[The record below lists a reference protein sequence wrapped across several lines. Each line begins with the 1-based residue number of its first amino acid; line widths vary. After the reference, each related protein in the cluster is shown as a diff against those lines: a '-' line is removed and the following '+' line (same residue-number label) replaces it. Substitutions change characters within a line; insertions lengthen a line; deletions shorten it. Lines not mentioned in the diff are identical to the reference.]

1 MRLTT
6 FCVLV
11 SILFFSC
18 RENQIQDNNFHL
30 LCSGE
35 TISGNKFQEG
45 NQYLFNA
52 KCRTDDYSRTGDY
65 GFKLN
70 KDQQFGPSL
79 RIDSIKQGDVIYAS
93 VYRKR
98 GSASAK
104 LVIASKDEA
113 QYESNHI
120 SLEEK
125 VEWKLVKS
133 SFVAQ
138 QDYDYVT
145 VYLWNP
151 LKEDAYLDDLSIDC
165 FRQNTKPEGVS
176 EKDVLRIEIPQ
187 SALDSIHEFRARAL
201 SQEVITSDLK
211 TYFKAAVT
219 IDGAQVP
226 VSLRLKGDWV
236 DHLEGEKWSFRI
248 KFKGSNAYHGMKK
261 FSIQDP
267 HTRSFM
273 MEWFGHKIFEKEDV
287 LTTRY
292 QFKVVYINGVNRG
305 VYALEEHF
313 DKRLLEYRKR
323 REGPIVK
330 FDENGVWQGYYD
342 QQKYQ
347 QGFKKFPY
355 LESAEI
361 LPFSKK
367 RTRKNPVL
375 RNQFILAQSH
385 MSRFRNLDTTFQEYL
400 DIDKMARFI
409 ALCDVMNATHGL
421 IWHNQRNYLNPV
433 NGLLE
438 PVAYDCFSG
447 QPSIHYELLGMATRW
462 REEDDFSSFDALF
475 LNQEFNKLYV
485 KYLKRFSSK
494 DYMEASFLDLEKEI
508 RYYEDLLKHE
518 YPLYSLNKDYFLL
531 NQYNVREKINI
542 YENQPKVNR
551 NISKKQRYINTAQ
564 NVVFDEVALK
574 VYTIEADSL
583 SGIFQFENYLLSP
596 IEIIG
601 YSTKSNKNMIF
612 PFEKEIELAAFVG
625 DADKKTQGFSFKPRR
640 VYYKIHFTGDSLHSV
655 KVSPFPPVVSKSIMN
670 FETSE
675 ISKAFYHDADE
686 VRFKANGIYNFN
698 KTVYIPS
705 NKKLVVEEGVKL
717 KLSNGARFVCYG
729 PVEMLGREDN
739 PIRIDG
745 IGVKGGGVVLFP
757 NRDSV
762 EMTHVICNNLTDA
775 NTNTWTL
782 TGGIT
787 IYEGQVS
794 LSNCSFT
801 NARSEDAL
809 NLIRCNFEIDG
820 ILIDKTYSDGFDA
833 DFCSGR
839 LKNSVFQSTGNDC
852 IDFSGSQIDIEAC
865 EIFDSGDKGI
875 SGGEHSI
882 LTVRNCCI
890 NGASIGVASK
900 DKSFVKVER
909 TTIES
914 CDFAFAAY
922 RKKAEFGPAKID
934 VASSTL
940 KNIQNTYL
948 IERDSEIKHLE
959 KINIGTKI
967 FNIDSMYQEFSKAG
981 V

>member
-1 MRLTT
+1 MLLNNFYGFTT
-6 FCVLV
+6 FCLLV
-11 SILFFSC
+11 TTLFVACVEDSSH
-18 RENQIQDNNFHL
+18 EINLHVT
-30 LCSGE
+30 CSGE
-35 TISGNKFQEG
+35 NISGNKFQEG
-45 NQYLFNA
+45 NQYLFNT
-52 KCRTDDYSRTGDY
+52 KCRTDLYSRTGSY

-70 KDQQFGPSL
+70 KSQQYGPSL

-93 VYRKR
+93 VFRKR

-104 LVIASKDEA
+104 LVIASKDEV

-125 VEWKLVKS
+125 VEWEIVKS

-219 IDGAQVP
+219 IDGAQLP

-248 KFKGSNAYHGMKK
+248 KFKGSNAYNGMKK

-273 MEWFGHKIFEKEDV
+273 MEWFGHKLFEKEDV

-375 RNQFILAQSH
+375 LNQFILAQSH

-421 IWHNQRNYLNPV
+421 IWHNQRN
-433 NGLLE
+433 
-438 PVAYDCFSG
+438 
-447 QPSIHYELLGMATRW
+447 T
-462 REEDDFSSFDALF
+462 
-475 LNQEFNKLYV
+475 NQ
-485 KYLKRFSSK
+485 
-494 DYMEASFLDLEKEI
+494 
-508 RYYEDLLKHE
+508 
-518 YPLYSLNKDYFLL
+518 
-531 NQYNVREKINI
+531 
-542 YENQPKVNR
+542 
-551 NISKKQRYINTAQ
+551 
-564 NVVFDEVALK
+564 
-574 VYTIEADSL
+574 
-583 SGIFQFENYLLSP
+583 
-596 IEIIG
+596 
-601 YSTKSNKNMIF
+601 
-612 PFEKEIELAAFVG
+612 
-625 DADKKTQGFSFKPRR
+625 
-640 VYYKIHFTGDSLHSV
+640 
-655 KVSPFPPVVSKSIMN
+655 
-670 FETSE
+670 
-675 ISKAFYHDADE
+675 
-686 VRFKANGIYNFN
+686 
-698 KTVYIPS
+698 
-705 NKKLVVEEGVKL
+705 
-717 KLSNGARFVCYG
+717 
-729 PVEMLGREDN
+729 
-739 PIRIDG
+739 
-745 IGVKGGGVVLFP
+745 
-757 NRDSV
+757 
-762 EMTHVICNNLTDA
+762 
-775 NTNTWTL
+775 
-782 TGGIT
+782 
-787 IYEGQVS
+787 
-794 LSNCSFT
+794 
-801 NARSEDAL
+801 
-809 NLIRCNFEIDG
+809 
-820 ILIDKTYSDGFDA
+820 
-833 DFCSGR
+833 
-839 LKNSVFQSTGNDC
+839 
-852 IDFSGSQIDIEAC
+852 
-865 EIFDSGDKGI
+865 
-875 SGGEHSI
+875 
-882 LTVRNCCI
+882 
-890 NGASIGVASK
+890 
-900 DKSFVKVER
+900 
-909 TTIES
+909 
-914 CDFAFAAY
+914 
-922 RKKAEFGPAKID
+922 
-934 VASSTL
+934 
-940 KNIQNTYL
+940 
-948 IERDSEIKHLE
+948 
-959 KINIGTKI
+959 
-967 FNIDSMYQEFSKAG
+967 
-981 V
+981 

>member
-1 MRLTT
+1 MKLTIAVY
-6 FCVLV
+6 FLLV
-11 SILFFSC
+11 I
-18 RENQIQDNNFHL
+18 
-30 LCSGE
+30 LCSCKTETKLDQHLHVECGGE
-35 TISGNKFQEG
+35 NISGNQFQEG
-45 NQYLFNA
+45 NQYLFNI
-52 KCRTDDYSRTGDY
+52 KCRTELYSRSGSY

-70 KDQQFGPSL
+70 DAQQFGPSL
-79 RIDSIKQGDVIYAS
+79 RIDSVKQGDVIYAS

-98 GSASAK
+98 GSASAQ
-104 LVIASKDEA
+104 LVIASKDEV

-125 VEWKLVKS
+125 VEWELVKS

-151 LKEDAYLDDLSIDC
+151 LKEVAYLDDLSIDC
-165 FRQNTKPEGVS
+165 FRQNKKPEDVA

-187 SALDSIHEFRARAL
+187 SALDSIIEFRDRAL
-201 SQEVITSDLK
+201 SREVITSDLK
-211 TYFKAAVT
+211 TYFKGSVT
-219 IDGAQVP
+219 VDGRKLP

-273 MEWFGHKIFEKEDV
+273 MEWFGHKLFEKEDI

-347 QGFKKFPY
+347 RGFKKFPY
-355 LESAEI
+355 LEAAEI

-367 RTRKNPVL
+367 RTRKNPIL
-375 RNQFILAQSH
+375 LNQFILAQSH

-400 DIDKMARFI
+400 DLDKMARFI

-438 PVAYDCFSG
+438 PIAYDCFSG
-447 QPSIHYELLGMATRW
+447 QPSIHYELLGMAPRW

-475 LNQEFNKLYV
+475 LNQEFNQLYI
-485 KYLKRFSSK
+485 KYLKRFSSEE
-494 DYMEASFLDLEKEI
+494 YMKASFLALEKEI
-508 RYYEDLLKHE
+508 RYYEALLKHE
-518 YPLYSLNKDYFLL
+518 YPLYFLDKDYFLL
-531 NQYNVREKINI
+531 NQYNVKEKVKK
-542 YENQPKVNR
+542 YVNQPKINR
-551 NISKKQRYINTAQ
+551 KISKKERYVGTSQ

-574 VYTIEADSL
+574 VYTIESDSL
-583 SGIFQFENYLLSP
+583 SGTFQFENYLLSP

-601 YSTKSNKNMIF
+601 YSTKANKNLIF
-612 PFEKEIELAAFVG
+612 PFVQKIELDAFLD
-625 DADKKTQGFSFKPRR
+625 DAYKKTQGFSFKPRR
-640 VYYKIHFTGDSLHSV
+640 VYYKTRFTGDSLHST
-655 KVSPFPPVVSKSIMN
+655 KVSPFPPVEYKSIMDFASSQFVSN
-670 FETSE
+670 N
-675 ISKAFYHDADE
+675 DE
-686 VRFKANGIYNFN
+686 VRFNANEIYNFN
-698 KTVYIPS
+698 ETLYIPM
-705 NKKLVVEEGVKL
+705 NKKLVIEEGVRIG
-717 KLSNGARFVCYG
+717 LSNGARFVCYG
-729 PVEMLGREDN
+729 PVEMIGVEEN
-739 PIRIDG
+739 PIRIEG
-745 IGVKGGGVVLFP
+745 IGASGGGLVLFP

-762 EMTHVICNNLTDA
+762 EMNHVICNNLTDA
-775 NTNTWTL
+775 NTKTWIL
-782 TGGIT
+782 TGGVT
-787 IYEGQVS
+787 IYEGEVS
-794 LSNCSFT
+794 LRNCSFI

-820 ILIDKTYSDGFDA
+820 ILIDKTFSDGFDA
-833 DFCSGR
+833 DFCTGK
-839 LKNSVFQSTGNDC
+839 LKNSIFRATGNDC
-852 IDFSGSQIDIEAC
+852 IDFSGSEIDIEAC

-875 SGGEHSI
+875 SGGESSI
-882 LTVRNCCI
+882 LKVRNCSI
-890 NGASIGVASK
+890 NNAYIGVAAK
-900 DKSFVKVER
+900 DKSFIMLEQ
-909 TTIES
+909 TNLEN

-934 VASSTL
+934 VESSSL

-948 IERDSEIKHLE
+948 LERGSEIKHLG
-959 KINIGTKI
+959 KINNGTEM
-967 FNIDSMYQEFSKAG
+967 FNIDSMYQEFNKVG
-981 V
+981 L

>member
-1 MRLTT
+1 MKLTIAVY
-6 FCVLV
+6 FLLV
-11 SILFFSC
+11 I
-18 RENQIQDNNFHL
+18 
-30 LCSGE
+30 LCSCKTETKLDQHLHVECGGE
-35 TISGNKFQEG
+35 NISGNQFQEG
-45 NQYLFNA
+45 NQYLFNI
-52 KCRTDDYSRTGDY
+52 KSRTELYSRSGSY

-70 KDQQFGPSL
+70 DAQQFGPSL
-79 RIDSIKQGDVIYAS
+79 RIDSVKQGDVIYAS

-98 GSASAK
+98 GSASAQ
-104 LVIASKDEA
+104 LVIASKDEV

-125 VEWKLVKS
+125 VEWELVKS

-151 LKEDAYLDDLSIDC
+151 LKEVAYLDDLSIDC
-165 FRQNTKPEGVS
+165 FRQNKKPEDVA

-187 SALDSIHEFRARAL
+187 SALDSIIEFRDRAL
-201 SQEVITSDLK
+201 SREVITSDLK
-211 TYFKAAVT
+211 TYFKGSVT
-219 IDGAQVP
+219 VDGRKLP

-273 MEWFGHKIFEKEDV
+273 MEWFGHKLFEKEDI

-347 QGFKKFPY
+347 RGFKKFPY
-355 LESAEI
+355 LEAAEI

-367 RTRKNPVL
+367 RTRKNPIL
-375 RNQFILAQSH
+375 LNQFILAQSH

-400 DIDKMARFI
+400 DLDKMARFI

-438 PVAYDCFSG
+438 PIAYDCFSG
-447 QPSIHYELLGMATRW
+447 QPSIHYELLGMAPRW
-462 REEDDFSSFDALF
+462 REENDFSSFDALF
-475 LNQEFNKLYV
+475 LNQEFNQLYI
-485 KYLKRFSSK
+485 KYLKRFSSEE
-494 DYMEASFLDLEKEI
+494 YMKASFLALENEI
-508 RYYEDLLKHE
+508 RYYESLLKHE
-518 YPLYSLNKDYFLL
+518 YPLYFLDKDYFLL
-531 NQYNVREKINI
+531 NQYNVKEKVKK
-542 YENQPKVNR
+542 YENQPKINR
-551 NISKKQRYINTAQ
+551 NISKKERYVGTSQ

-574 VYTIEADSL
+574 VYTIESDSL
-583 SGIFQFENYLLSP
+583 SGTFQFENYLLSP

-601 YSTKSNKNMIF
+601 YSTKANKNLIF
-612 PFEKEIELAAFVG
+612 PFVQKIELDAFLD
-625 DADKKTQGFSFKPRR
+625 DAYKKTQGFSLKPRR
-640 VYYKIHFTGDSLHSV
+640 VYYKTRFTGDSLHST
-655 KVSPFPPVVSKSIMN
+655 KVSPFPPVEYKSIMDFASSQFVSN
-670 FETSE
+670 N
-675 ISKAFYHDADE
+675 DE
-686 VRFKANGIYNFN
+686 VRFNANEIYNFN
-698 KTVYIPS
+698 ETLYIPM
-705 NKKLVVEEGVKL
+705 NKKLVIEEGVRIG
-717 KLSNGARFVCYG
+717 LSNGARFVCYG
-729 PVEMLGREDN
+729 PVEMIGVQEN
-739 PIRIDG
+739 PIRIEG
-745 IGVKGGGVVLFP
+745 IGASGGGLVLFP

-762 EMTHVICNNLTDA
+762 EMNHVICTNLTDA
-775 NTNTWTL
+775 NTKTWTL
-782 TGGIT
+782 TGGVT
-787 IYEGQVS
+787 IYEGEVS
-794 LSNCSFT
+794 LRNCSFI

-820 ILIDKTYSDGFDA
+820 ILIDKTFSDGFDA
-833 DFCSGR
+833 DFCTGK
-839 LKNSVFQSTGNDC
+839 LKNSIFRATGNDC
-852 IDFSGSQIDIEAC
+852 IDFSGSEIDIEAC
-865 EIFDSGDKGI
+865 EIVDSGDKGI
-875 SGGEHSI
+875 SGGESSI
-882 LTVRNCCI
+882 LKVRNCSI
-890 NGASIGVASK
+890 NNAYIGVAAK
-900 DKSFVKVER
+900 DKSFIMLEQ
-909 TTIES
+909 TNLEN

-934 VASSTL
+934 VESSSL

-948 IERDSEIKHLE
+948 LERGSEIKHLG
-959 KINIGTKI
+959 KINNGTEM
-967 FNIDSMYQEFSKAG
+967 FNIDSMYQEFNKVG
-981 V
+981 L

>member
-1 MRLTT
+1 MKLTIAVY
-6 FCVLV
+6 FLLV
-11 SILFFSC
+11 I
-18 RENQIQDNNFHL
+18 
-30 LCSGE
+30 LCSCKTETKLDQHLHVECGGE
-35 TISGNKFQEG
+35 NISGNQFQEG
-45 NQYLFNA
+45 NQYLFNI
-52 KCRTDDYSRTGDY
+52 KCRTELYSRSGSY

-70 KDQQFGPSL
+70 DAQQFGPSL
-79 RIDSIKQGDVIYAS
+79 RIDSVKQGDVIYAS

-98 GSASAK
+98 GSASAQ
-104 LVIASKDEA
+104 LVIASKDEV

-125 VEWKLVKS
+125 VEWELVKS

-151 LKEDAYLDDLSIDC
+151 LKEVAYLDDLSIDC
-165 FRQNTKPEGVS
+165 FRQNKKPEDVA

-187 SALDSIHEFRARAL
+187 SALDSIIEFRDRAL
-201 SQEVITSDLK
+201 SREVITSDLK
-211 TYFKAAVT
+211 TYFKGSVT
-219 IDGAQVP
+219 VDGRKLP

-273 MEWFGHKIFEKEDV
+273 MEWFGHKLFEKEDI

-347 QGFKKFPY
+347 RGFKKFPY
-355 LESAEI
+355 LEAAEI

-367 RTRKNPVL
+367 RTRKNPIL
-375 RNQFILAQSH
+375 LNQFILAQSH

-400 DIDKMARFI
+400 DLDKMARFI

-438 PVAYDCFSG
+438 PIAYDCFSG
-447 QPSIHYELLGMATRW
+447 QPSIHYELLGMAPRW

-475 LNQEFNKLYV
+475 LNQEFNQLYI
-485 KYLKRFSSK
+485 KYLKRFSSEE
-494 DYMEASFLDLEKEI
+494 YMKASFLALENEI
-508 RYYEDLLKHE
+508 RYYEALLKHE
-518 YPLYSLNKDYFLL
+518 YPLYFLDKDYFLL
-531 NQYNVREKINI
+531 NQYNVKEKVKK
-542 YENQPKVNR
+542 YVNQPKINR
-551 NISKKQRYINTAQ
+551 KISKKERYVGTSQ

-574 VYTIEADSL
+574 VYTIESDSL
-583 SGIFQFENYLLSP
+583 SGTFQFENYLLSP

-601 YSTKSNKNMIF
+601 YSTKANKNLIF
-612 PFEKEIELAAFVG
+612 PFVQKIELDAFLD
-625 DADKKTQGFSFKPRR
+625 DAYKKTQGFSFKPRR
-640 VYYKIHFTGDSLHSV
+640 VYYKTRFTGDSLHST
-655 KVSPFPPVVSKSIMN
+655 KVSPFPPVEYKSIMDFASSQFVSN
-670 FETSE
+670 N
-675 ISKAFYHDADE
+675 DE
-686 VRFKANGIYNFN
+686 VRFNANEIYNFN
-698 KTVYIPS
+698 ETLYIPM
-705 NKKLVVEEGVKL
+705 NKKLVIEEGVRIG
-717 KLSNGARFVCYG
+717 LSNGARFVCYG
-729 PVEMLGREDN
+729 PVEMIGVEEN
-739 PIRIDG
+739 PIRIEG
-745 IGVKGGGVVLFP
+745 IGASGGGLVLFP

-762 EMTHVICNNLTDA
+762 EMNHVICTNLTDA
-775 NTNTWTL
+775 NTKTWIL
-782 TGGIT
+782 TGGVT
-787 IYEGQVS
+787 IYEGEVS
-794 LSNCSFT
+794 LRNCSFI

-820 ILIDKTYSDGFDA
+820 ILIDKTFSDGFDA
-833 DFCSGR
+833 DFCTGK
-839 LKNSVFQSTGNDC
+839 LKNSIFRATGNDC
-852 IDFSGSQIDIEAC
+852 IDFSGSEIDIEAC
-865 EIFDSGDKGI
+865 EIVDSGDKGI
-875 SGGEHSI
+875 SGGESSI
-882 LTVRNCCI
+882 LKVRNCSI
-890 NGASIGVASK
+890 NNAYIGVAAK
-900 DKSFVKVER
+900 DKSFIMLEQ
-909 TTIES
+909 TNLEN

-934 VASSTL
+934 VESSSL

-948 IERDSEIKHLE
+948 LERGSEIKHLG
-959 KINIGTKI
+959 KINNGTEM
-967 FNIDSMYQEFSKAG
+967 FNIDSMYQEFNKVG
-981 V
+981 L

>member
-1 MRLTT
+1 MKLTIAVY
-6 FCVLV
+6 FLLV
-11 SILFFSC
+11 I
-18 RENQIQDNNFHL
+18 
-30 LCSGE
+30 LCSCKTETKLDQHLHVECGGE
-35 TISGNKFQEG
+35 NISGNQFQEG
-45 NQYLFNA
+45 NQYLFNI
-52 KCRTDDYSRTGDY
+52 KCRTELYSRSGSY

-70 KDQQFGPSL
+70 DAQQFGPSL
-79 RIDSIKQGDVIYAS
+79 RIDSVKQGDVIYAS

-98 GSASAK
+98 GSASAQ
-104 LVIASKDEA
+104 LVIASKDEV

-125 VEWKLVKS
+125 VEWELVKS

-151 LKEDAYLDDLSIDC
+151 LKEVAYLDDLSIDC
-165 FRQNTKPEGVS
+165 FRQNKKPEDVA

-187 SALDSIHEFRARAL
+187 SALDSIIEFRDRAL
-201 SQEVITSDLK
+201 SREVITSDLK
-211 TYFKAAVT
+211 TYFKGSVT
-219 IDGAQVP
+219 VDGRKLP

-273 MEWFGHKIFEKEDV
+273 MEWFGHKLFEKEDI

-347 QGFKKFPY
+347 RGFKKFPY
-355 LESAEI
+355 LEAAEI

-367 RTRKNPVL
+367 RTRKNPIL
-375 RNQFILAQSH
+375 LNQFILAQSH

-400 DIDKMARFI
+400 DLDKMARFI

-438 PVAYDCFSG
+438 PIAYDCFSG
-447 QPSIHYELLGMATRW
+447 QPSIHYELLGMAPRW

-475 LNQEFNKLYV
+475 LNQEFNQLYI
-485 KYLKRFSSK
+485 KYLKRFSSEE
-494 DYMEASFLDLEKEI
+494 YMKASFLALENEI
-508 RYYEDLLKHE
+508 RYYEALLKHE
-518 YPLYSLNKDYFLL
+518 YPLYFLDKDYFLL
-531 NQYNVREKINI
+531 NQYNVKEKVKK
-542 YENQPKVNR
+542 YVNQPKINR
-551 NISKKQRYINTAQ
+551 KISKKERYVGTSQ

-574 VYTIEADSL
+574 VYTIESDSL
-583 SGIFQFENYLLSP
+583 SGTFQFENYLLSP

-601 YSTKSNKNMIF
+601 YSTKANKNLIF
-612 PFEKEIELAAFVG
+612 PFVQKIELDAFLD
-625 DADKKTQGFSFKPRR
+625 DAYKKTQGFSFKPRR
-640 VYYKIHFTGDSLHSV
+640 VYYKTRFTGDSLHST
-655 KVSPFPPVVSKSIMN
+655 KVSPFPPVEYKSIMDFASSQFVSN
-670 FETSE
+670 N
-675 ISKAFYHDADE
+675 DE
-686 VRFKANGIYNFN
+686 VRFNANEIYNFN
-698 KTVYIPS
+698 ETLYIPM
-705 NKKLVVEEGVKL
+705 NKKLVIEEGVRIG
-717 KLSNGARFVCYG
+717 LSNGARFVCYG
-729 PVEMLGREDN
+729 PVEMIGVQEN
-739 PIRIDG
+739 PIRIEG
-745 IGVKGGGVVLFP
+745 IGASGGGLVLFP

-762 EMTHVICNNLTDA
+762 EMNHVICTNLTDA
-775 NTNTWTL
+775 NTKTWTL
-782 TGGIT
+782 TGGVT
-787 IYEGQVS
+787 IYEGEVS
-794 LSNCSFT
+794 LRNCSFI

-820 ILIDKTYSDGFDA
+820 ILIDKTFSDGFDA
-833 DFCSGR
+833 DFCTGK
-839 LKNSVFQSTGNDC
+839 LKNSIFRATGNDC
-852 IDFSGSQIDIEAC
+852 IDFSGSEIDIEAC

-875 SGGEHSI
+875 SGGESSI
-882 LTVRNCCI
+882 LKVRNCSI
-890 NGASIGVASK
+890 NNAYIGVAAK
-900 DKSFVKVER
+900 DKSFIMLEQ
-909 TTIES
+909 TNLEN

-934 VASSTL
+934 VESSSL

-948 IERDSEIKHLE
+948 LERGSEIKHLG
-959 KINIGTKI
+959 KINNGTEM
-967 FNIDSMYQEFSKAG
+967 FNIDSMYQEFNKVG
-981 V
+981 L

>member
-1 MRLTT
+1 MKLTIAVY
-6 FCVLV
+6 FLLV
-11 SILFFSC
+11 I
-18 RENQIQDNNFHL
+18 
-30 LCSGE
+30 LCSCKTETKLDQHLHVECGGE
-35 TISGNKFQEG
+35 NISGNQFQEG
-45 NQYLFNA
+45 NQYLFNI
-52 KCRTDDYSRTGDY
+52 KCRTELYSRSGSY

-70 KDQQFGPSL
+70 DAQQFGPSL
-79 RIDSIKQGDVIYAS
+79 RIDSVKQGDVIYAS

-98 GSASAK
+98 GSASAQ
-104 LVIASKDEA
+104 LVIASKDEV

-125 VEWKLVKS
+125 VEWELVKS

-151 LKEDAYLDDLSIDC
+151 LKEVAYLDDLSIDC
-165 FRQNTKPEGVS
+165 FRQNKKPEDVA

-187 SALDSIHEFRARAL
+187 SALDSIIEFRDRAL
-201 SQEVITSDLK
+201 SREVITSDLK
-211 TYFKAAVT
+211 TYFKGSVT
-219 IDGAQVP
+219 VDGRKLP

-273 MEWFGHKIFEKEDV
+273 MEWFGHKLFEKEDI

-347 QGFKKFPY
+347 RGFKKFPY
-355 LESAEI
+355 LEAAEI

-367 RTRKNPVL
+367 RTRKNPIL
-375 RNQFILAQSH
+375 LNQFILAQSH

-400 DIDKMARFI
+400 DLDKMARFI

-438 PVAYDCFSG
+438 PIAYDCFSG
-447 QPSIHYELLGMATRW
+447 QPSIHYELLGMAPRW
-462 REEDDFSSFDALF
+462 REENDFSSFDALF
-475 LNQEFNKLYV
+475 LNQEFNQLYI
-485 KYLKRFSSK
+485 KYLKRFSSEE
-494 DYMEASFLDLEKEI
+494 YMKASFLALENEI
-508 RYYEDLLKHE
+508 RYYESLLKHE
-518 YPLYSLNKDYFLL
+518 YPLYFLDKDYFLL
-531 NQYNVREKINI
+531 NQYNVKEKVKK
-542 YENQPKVNR
+542 YENQPKINR
-551 NISKKQRYINTAQ
+551 NISKKERYVGTSQ

-574 VYTIEADSL
+574 VYTIESDSL
-583 SGIFQFENYLLSP
+583 SGTFQFENYLLSP

-601 YSTKSNKNMIF
+601 YSTKANKNLIF
-612 PFEKEIELAAFVG
+612 PFVQKIELDAFLD
-625 DADKKTQGFSFKPRR
+625 DAYKKTQGFSFKPRR
-640 VYYKIHFTGDSLHSV
+640 VYFKTRFTGDSLHST
-655 KVSPFPPVVSKSIMN
+655 KVSPFPPVEYKSIMDFASSQFVSN
-670 FETSE
+670 N
-675 ISKAFYHDADE
+675 DE
-686 VRFKANGIYNFN
+686 VRFNANEIYNFN
-698 KTVYIPS
+698 ETLYIPM
-705 NKKLVVEEGVKL
+705 NKKLVIEEGVRIG
-717 KLSNGARFVCYG
+717 LSNGARFVCYG
-729 PVEMLGREDN
+729 PVEMIGVQEN
-739 PIRIDG
+739 PIRIEG
-745 IGVKGGGVVLFP
+745 IGASGGGLVLFP

-762 EMTHVICNNLTDA
+762 EMNHVICTNLTDA
-775 NTNTWTL
+775 NTKTWTL
-782 TGGIT
+782 TGGVT
-787 IYEGQVS
+787 IYEGEVS
-794 LSNCSFT
+794 LRNCSFI

-820 ILIDKTYSDGFDA
+820 ILIDKTFSDGFDA
-833 DFCSGR
+833 DFCTGK
-839 LKNSVFQSTGNDC
+839 LKNSIFRATGNDC
-852 IDFSGSQIDIEAC
+852 IDFSGSEIDIEAC
-865 EIFDSGDKGI
+865 EIVDSGDKGI
-875 SGGEHSI
+875 SGGESSI
-882 LTVRNCCI
+882 LKVRNCSI
-890 NGASIGVASK
+890 NNAYIGVAAK
-900 DKSFVKVER
+900 DKSFIMLEQ
-909 TTIES
+909 TNLEN

-934 VASSTL
+934 VESSSL

-948 IERDSEIKHLE
+948 LERGSEIKHLG
-959 KINIGTKI
+959 KINNGTEM
-967 FNIDSMYQEFSKAG
+967 FNIDSMYQEFNKVG
-981 V
+981 L

>member
-1 MRLTT
+1 MKLTIAVY
-6 FCVLV
+6 FLLV
-11 SILFFSC
+11 I
-18 RENQIQDNNFHL
+18 
-30 LCSGE
+30 LCSCKTETKLDQHLHVECGGE
-35 TISGNKFQEG
+35 NISGNQFQEG
-45 NQYLFNA
+45 NQYLFNI
-52 KCRTDDYSRTGDY
+52 KCRTELYSRSGSY

-70 KDQQFGPSL
+70 DAQQFGPSL
-79 RIDSIKQGDVIYAS
+79 RIDSVKQGDVIYAS

-98 GSASAK
+98 GSASAQ
-104 LVIASKDEA
+104 LVIASKDEV

-125 VEWKLVKS
+125 VEWELVKS

-151 LKEDAYLDDLSIDC
+151 LKEVAYLDDLSIDC
-165 FRQNTKPEGVS
+165 FRQNKKPEDVA

-187 SALDSIHEFRARAL
+187 SALDSIIEFRDRAL
-201 SQEVITSDLK
+201 SREVITSDLK
-211 TYFKAAVT
+211 TYFKGSVT
-219 IDGAQVP
+219 VDGRKLP

-273 MEWFGHKIFEKEDV
+273 MEWFGHKLFEKEDI

-347 QGFKKFPY
+347 RGFKKFPY
-355 LESAEI
+355 LEAAEI

-367 RTRKNPVL
+367 RTRKNPIL
-375 RNQFILAQSH
+375 LNQFILAQSH

-400 DIDKMARFI
+400 DLDKMARFI

-438 PVAYDCFSG
+438 PIAYDCFSG
-447 QPSIHYELLGMATRW
+447 QPSIHYELLGMAPRW

-475 LNQEFNKLYV
+475 LNQEFNQLYI
-485 KYLKRFSSK
+485 KYLKRFSSEE
-494 DYMEASFLDLEKEI
+494 YMKASFLALENEI
-508 RYYEDLLKHE
+508 RYYEALLKHE
-518 YPLYSLNKDYFLL
+518 YPLYFLDKDYFLL
-531 NQYNVREKINI
+531 NQYNVKEKVKK
-542 YENQPKVNR
+542 YENQPKINR
-551 NISKKQRYINTAQ
+551 NISKKERYVGTSQ

-574 VYTIEADSL
+574 VYTIESDSL
-583 SGIFQFENYLLSP
+583 SGTFQFENYLLSP

-601 YSTKSNKNMIF
+601 YSTKANKNLIF
-612 PFEKEIELAAFVG
+612 PFVQKIELDAFLD
-625 DADKKTQGFSFKPRR
+625 DAYKKTQGFSFKPRR
-640 VYYKIHFTGDSLHSV
+640 VYYKTRFTGDSLHST
-655 KVSPFPPVVSKSIMN
+655 KVSPFPPVEYKSIMDFASSQFVSN
-670 FETSE
+670 N
-675 ISKAFYHDADE
+675 DE
-686 VRFKANGIYNFN
+686 VRFNANEIYNFN
-698 KTVYIPS
+698 ETLYIPM
-705 NKKLVVEEGVKL
+705 NKKLVIEEGVRIG
-717 KLSNGARFVCYG
+717 LSNGARFVCYG
-729 PVEMLGREDN
+729 PVEMIGVEEN
-739 PIRIDG
+739 PIRIEG
-745 IGVKGGGVVLFP
+745 IGASGGGLVLFP

-762 EMTHVICNNLTDA
+762 EMNHVICTNLTDA
-775 NTNTWTL
+775 NTKTWTL
-782 TGGIT
+782 TGGVT
-787 IYEGQVS
+787 IYEGEVS
-794 LSNCSFT
+794 LRNCSFI

-820 ILIDKTYSDGFDA
+820 ILIDKTFSDGFDA
-833 DFCSGR
+833 DFCTGK
-839 LKNSVFQSTGNDC
+839 LKNSIFRATGNDC
-852 IDFSGSQIDIEAC
+852 IDFSGSEIDIEAC
-865 EIFDSGDKGI
+865 EIVDSGDKGI
-875 SGGEHSI
+875 SGGESSI
-882 LTVRNCCI
+882 LKVRNCSI
-890 NGASIGVASK
+890 NNAYIGVAAK
-900 DKSFVKVER
+900 DKSFIMLEQ
-909 TTIES
+909 TNLEN

-934 VASSTL
+934 VESSSL

-948 IERDSEIKHLE
+948 LERGSEIKHLG
-959 KINIGTKI
+959 KINNGTEM
-967 FNIDSMYQEFSKAG
+967 FNIDSMYQEFNKVG
-981 V
+981 L

>member
-1 MRLTT
+1 MKLTIAVY
-6 FCVLV
+6 FLLV
-11 SILFFSC
+11 I
-18 RENQIQDNNFHL
+18 
-30 LCSGE
+30 LCSCKTETKLDQHLHVECGGE
-35 TISGNKFQEG
+35 NISGNQFQEG
-45 NQYLFNA
+45 NQYLFNI
-52 KCRTDDYSRTGDY
+52 KCRTELYSRSGSY

-70 KDQQFGPSL
+70 DAQQFGPSL
-79 RIDSIKQGDVIYAS
+79 RIDSVKQGDVIYAS

-98 GSASAK
+98 GSASAQ
-104 LVIASKDEA
+104 LVIASKDEV

-125 VEWKLVKS
+125 VEWELVKS

-151 LKEDAYLDDLSIDC
+151 LKEVAYLDDLSIDC
-165 FRQNTKPEGVS
+165 FRQNKKPEDVA

-187 SALDSIHEFRARAL
+187 SALDSIIEFRDRAL
-201 SQEVITSDLK
+201 SREVITSDLK
-211 TYFKAAVT
+211 TYFKGSVT
-219 IDGAQVP
+219 VDGRKLP

-273 MEWFGHKIFEKEDV
+273 MEWFGHKLFEKEDI

-347 QGFKKFPY
+347 RGFKKFPY
-355 LESAEI
+355 LEAAEI

-367 RTRKNPVL
+367 RTRKNPIL
-375 RNQFILAQSH
+375 LNQFILAQSH

-400 DIDKMARFI
+400 DLDKMARFI

-438 PVAYDCFSG
+438 PIAYDCFSG
-447 QPSIHYELLGMATRW
+447 QPSIHYELLGMAPRW

-475 LNQEFNKLYV
+475 LNQEFNQLYI
-485 KYLKRFSSK
+485 KYLKRFSSEE
-494 DYMEASFLDLEKEI
+494 YMKASFLALENEI
-508 RYYEDLLKHE
+508 RYYEALLKHE
-518 YPLYSLNKDYFLL
+518 YPLYFLDKDYFLL
-531 NQYNVREKINI
+531 NQYNVKEKVKK
-542 YENQPKVNR
+542 YVNQPKINR
-551 NISKKQRYINTAQ
+551 KISKKERYVGTSQ

-574 VYTIEADSL
+574 VYTIESDSL
-583 SGIFQFENYLLSP
+583 SGTFQFENYLLSP

-601 YSTKSNKNMIF
+601 YSTKANKNLIF
-612 PFEKEIELAAFVG
+612 PFVQKIELDAFLD
-625 DADKKTQGFSFKPRR
+625 DAYKKTQGFSFKPRR
-640 VYYKIHFTGDSLHSV
+640 VYYKTRFTGDSLHST
-655 KVSPFPPVVSKSIMN
+655 KVSPFPPVEYKSIMDFASSQFVSN
-670 FETSE
+670 N
-675 ISKAFYHDADE
+675 DE
-686 VRFKANGIYNFN
+686 VRFNANEIYNFN
-698 KTVYIPS
+698 ETLYIPM
-705 NKKLVVEEGVKL
+705 NKKLVIEEGVRIG
-717 KLSNGARFVCYG
+717 LSNGARFVCYG
-729 PVEMLGREDN
+729 PVEMIGVEEN
-739 PIRIDG
+739 PIRIEG
-745 IGVKGGGVVLFP
+745 IGASGGGLVLFP

-762 EMTHVICNNLTDA
+762 EMNHVICTNLTDA
-775 NTNTWTL
+775 NTKTWTL
-782 TGGIT
+782 TGGVT
-787 IYEGQVS
+787 IYEGEVS
-794 LSNCSFT
+794 LRNCSFI

-820 ILIDKTYSDGFDA
+820 ILIDKTFSDGFDA
-833 DFCSGR
+833 DFCTGK
-839 LKNSVFQSTGNDC
+839 LKNSIFRATGNDC
-852 IDFSGSQIDIEAC
+852 IDFSGSEIDIEAC

-875 SGGEHSI
+875 SGGESSI
-882 LTVRNCCI
+882 LKVRNCSI
-890 NGASIGVASK
+890 NNAYIGVAAK
-900 DKSFVKVER
+900 DRSFIMLEQ
-909 TTIES
+909 TNLEN

-934 VASSTL
+934 VESSSL

-948 IERDSEIKHLE
+948 LERGSEIKHLG
-959 KINIGTKI
+959 KINNGTEM
-967 FNIDSMYQEFSKAG
+967 FNIDSMYQEFNKVG
-981 V
+981 I

>member
-1 MRLTT
+1 MKLTIAVY
-6 FCVLV
+6 FLLV
-11 SILFFSC
+11 I
-18 RENQIQDNNFHL
+18 
-30 LCSGE
+30 LCSCKTETKLDQHLHVECGGE
-35 TISGNKFQEG
+35 NISGNQFQEG
-45 NQYLFNA
+45 NQYLFNI
-52 KCRTDDYSRTGDY
+52 KCRTELYSRSGSY

-70 KDQQFGPSL
+70 DAQQFGPSL
-79 RIDSIKQGDVIYAS
+79 RIDSVKQGDVIYAS

-98 GSASAK
+98 GSASAQ
-104 LVIASKDEA
+104 LVIASKDEV

-125 VEWKLVKS
+125 VEWELVKS

-151 LKEDAYLDDLSIDC
+151 LKEVAYLDDLSIDC
-165 FRQNTKPEGVS
+165 FRQNKKPEDVA

-187 SALDSIHEFRARAL
+187 SALDSIIEFRDRAL
-201 SQEVITSDLK
+201 SREVITSDLK
-211 TYFKAAVT
+211 TYFKGSVT
-219 IDGAQVP
+219 VDGRKLP

-273 MEWFGHKIFEKEDV
+273 MEWFGHKLFEKEDI

-347 QGFKKFPY
+347 RGFKKFPY
-355 LESAEI
+355 LEAAEI

-367 RTRKNPVL
+367 RTRKNPIL
-375 RNQFILAQSH
+375 LNQFILAQSH

-400 DIDKMARFI
+400 DLDKMARFI

-438 PVAYDCFSG
+438 PIAYDCFSG
-447 QPSIHYELLGMATRW
+447 QPSIHYELLGMAPRW

-475 LNQEFNKLYV
+475 LNQEFNQLYI
-485 KYLKRFSSK
+485 KYLKRFSSEE
-494 DYMEASFLDLEKEI
+494 YMKASFLALENEI
-508 RYYEDLLKHE
+508 RYYESLLKHE
-518 YPLYSLNKDYFLL
+518 YPLYFLDKDYFLL
-531 NQYNVREKINI
+531 NQYNVKEKVKK
-542 YENQPKVNR
+542 YVNQPKINR
-551 NISKKQRYINTAQ
+551 KISKKERYVGTSQ

-574 VYTIEADSL
+574 VYTIESDSL
-583 SGIFQFENYLLSP
+583 SGTFQFENYLLSP

-601 YSTKSNKNMIF
+601 YSTKANKNLIF
-612 PFEKEIELAAFVG
+612 PFVQKIELDAFLD
-625 DADKKTQGFSFKPRR
+625 DAYKKTQGFSFKPRR
-640 VYYKIHFTGDSLHSV
+640 VYFKTRFTGDSLHST
-655 KVSPFPPVVSKSIMN
+655 KVSPFPPVEYKSIMDFASSQFVSN
-670 FETSE
+670 N
-675 ISKAFYHDADE
+675 DE
-686 VRFKANGIYNFN
+686 VRFNANEIYNFN
-698 KTVYIPS
+698 ETLYIPM
-705 NKKLVVEEGVKL
+705 NKKLVIEEGVRIG
-717 KLSNGARFVCYG
+717 LSNGARFVCYG
-729 PVEMLGREDN
+729 PVEMIGVQEN
-739 PIRIDG
+739 PIRIEG
-745 IGVKGGGVVLFP
+745 IGASGGGLVLFP

-762 EMTHVICNNLTDA
+762 EMNHVICTNLTDA
-775 NTNTWTL
+775 NTKTWTL
-782 TGGIT
+782 TGGVT
-787 IYEGQVS
+787 IYEGEVS
-794 LSNCSFT
+794 LRNCSFI

-820 ILIDKTYSDGFDA
+820 ILIDKTFSDGFDA
-833 DFCSGR
+833 DFCTGK
-839 LKNSVFQSTGNDC
+839 LKNSIFRATGNDC
-852 IDFSGSQIDIEAC
+852 IDFSGSEIDIEAC
-865 EIFDSGDKGI
+865 EIVDSGDKGI
-875 SGGEHSI
+875 SGGESSI
-882 LTVRNCCI
+882 LKVRNCSI
-890 NGASIGVASK
+890 NNAYIGVAAK
-900 DKSFVKVER
+900 DKSFIMLEQ
-909 TTIES
+909 TNLEN

-934 VASSTL
+934 VESSSL

-948 IERDSEIKHLE
+948 LERGSEIKHLG
-959 KINIGTKI
+959 KINNGTEM
-967 FNIDSMYQEFSKAG
+967 FNIDSMYQEFNKVG
-981 V
+981 L

>member
-1 MRLTT
+1 MKLTIAVY
-6 FCVLV
+6 FLLV
-11 SILFFSC
+11 I
-18 RENQIQDNNFHL
+18 
-30 LCSGE
+30 LCSCKTETKLDQHLHVECGGE
-35 TISGNKFQEG
+35 NISGNQFQEG
-45 NQYLFNA
+45 NQYLFNI
-52 KCRTDDYSRTGDY
+52 KCRTELYSRSGSY

-70 KDQQFGPSL
+70 DAQQFGPSL
-79 RIDSIKQGDVIYAS
+79 RIDSVKQGDVIYAS

-98 GSASAK
+98 GSASAQ
-104 LVIASKDEA
+104 LVIASKDEV

-125 VEWKLVKS
+125 VEWELVKS

-151 LKEDAYLDDLSIDC
+151 LKEVAYLDDLSIDC
-165 FRQNTKPEGVS
+165 FRQNKKPEDVA

-187 SALDSIHEFRARAL
+187 SALDSIIEFRDRAL
-201 SQEVITSDLK
+201 SREVITSDLK
-211 TYFKAAVT
+211 TYFKGSVT
-219 IDGAQVP
+219 VDGRKLP

-273 MEWFGHKIFEKEDV
+273 MEWFGHKLFEKEDI

-347 QGFKKFPY
+347 RGFKKFPY
-355 LESAEI
+355 LEAAEI

-367 RTRKNPVL
+367 RTRKNPIL
-375 RNQFILAQSH
+375 LNQFILAQSH

-400 DIDKMARFI
+400 DLDKMARFI

-438 PVAYDCFSG
+438 PIAYDCFSG
-447 QPSIHYELLGMATRW
+447 QPSIHYELLGMAPRW

-475 LNQEFNKLYV
+475 LNQEFNQLYI
-485 KYLKRFSSK
+485 KYLKRFSSEE
-494 DYMEASFLDLEKEI
+494 YMKASFLALENEI
-508 RYYEDLLKHE
+508 RYYEALLKHE
-518 YPLYSLNKDYFLL
+518 YPLYFLDKDYFLL
-531 NQYNVREKINI
+531 NQYNVKEKVKK
-542 YENQPKVNR
+542 YENQPKINR
-551 NISKKQRYINTAQ
+551 NISKKERYVGTSQ

-574 VYTIEADSL
+574 VYTIESDSL
-583 SGIFQFENYLLSP
+583 SGTFQFENYLLSP

-601 YSTKSNKNMIF
+601 YSTKANKNLIF
-612 PFEKEIELAAFVG
+612 PFVQKIELDAFLD
-625 DADKKTQGFSFKPRR
+625 DAYKKTQGFSFKPRR
-640 VYYKIHFTGDSLHSV
+640 VYFKTRFTGDSLHST
-655 KVSPFPPVVSKSIMN
+655 KVSPFPPVEYKSIMDFASSQFVSN
-670 FETSE
+670 N
-675 ISKAFYHDADE
+675 DE
-686 VRFKANGIYNFN
+686 VRFNANEIYNFN
-698 KTVYIPS
+698 ETLYIPM
-705 NKKLVVEEGVKL
+705 NKKLVIEEGVRIG
-717 KLSNGARFVCYG
+717 LSNGARFVCYG
-729 PVEMLGREDN
+729 PVEMIGVQEN
-739 PIRIDG
+739 PIRIEG
-745 IGVKGGGVVLFP
+745 IGASGGGLVLFP

-762 EMTHVICNNLTDA
+762 EMNHVICTNLTDA
-775 NTNTWTL
+775 NTKTWTL
-782 TGGIT
+782 TGGVT
-787 IYEGQVS
+787 IYEGEVS
-794 LSNCSFT
+794 LRNCSFI

-820 ILIDKTYSDGFDA
+820 ILIDKTFSDGFDA
-833 DFCSGR
+833 DFCTGK
-839 LKNSVFQSTGNDC
+839 LKNSIFRATGNDC
-852 IDFSGSQIDIEAC
+852 IDFSGSEIDIEAC
-865 EIFDSGDKGI
+865 EIVDSGDKGI
-875 SGGEHSI
+875 SGGESSI
-882 LTVRNCCI
+882 LKVRNCSI
-890 NGASIGVASK
+890 NNAYIGVAAK
-900 DKSFVKVER
+900 DKSFIMLEQ
-909 TTIES
+909 TNLEN

-934 VASSTL
+934 VESSSL

-948 IERDSEIKHLE
+948 LERGSEIKHLG
-959 KINIGTKI
+959 KINNGSEM
-967 FNIDSMYQEFSKAG
+967 FNIDSMYQEFNKVG
-981 V
+981 L

>member
-1 MRLTT
+1 MKLTIAVY
-6 FCVLV
+6 FLLV
-11 SILFFSC
+11 I
-18 RENQIQDNNFHL
+18 
-30 LCSGE
+30 LCSCKTETKLDQHLHVECGGE
-35 TISGNKFQEG
+35 NISGNQFQEG
-45 NQYLFNA
+45 NQYLFNI
-52 KCRTDDYSRTGDY
+52 KCRTELYSRSGSY

-70 KDQQFGPSL
+70 DAQQFGPSL
-79 RIDSIKQGDVIYAS
+79 RIDSVKQGDVIYAS

-98 GSASAK
+98 GSASAQ
-104 LVIASKDEA
+104 LVIASKDEV

-125 VEWKLVKS
+125 VEWELVKS

-151 LKEDAYLDDLSIDC
+151 LKEVAYLDDLSIDC
-165 FRQNTKPEGVS
+165 FRQNKKPEDVA

-187 SALDSIHEFRARAL
+187 SALDSIIEFRDRAL
-201 SQEVITSDLK
+201 SREVITSDLK
-211 TYFKAAVT
+211 TYFKGSVT
-219 IDGAQVP
+219 VDGRKLP

-273 MEWFGHKIFEKEDV
+273 MEWFGHKLFEKEDI

-347 QGFKKFPY
+347 RGFKKFPY
-355 LESAEI
+355 LEAAEI

-367 RTRKNPVL
+367 RTRKNPIL
-375 RNQFILAQSH
+375 LNQFILAQSH

-400 DIDKMARFI
+400 DLDKMARFI

-438 PVAYDCFSG
+438 PIAYDCFSG
-447 QPSIHYELLGMATRW
+447 QPSIHYELLGMAPRW

-475 LNQEFNKLYV
+475 LNQEFNQLYI
-485 KYLKRFSSK
+485 KYLKRFSSEE
-494 DYMEASFLDLEKEI
+494 YMKASFLALENEI
-508 RYYEDLLKHE
+508 RYYESLLKHE
-518 YPLYSLNKDYFLL
+518 YPLYFLDKDYFLL
-531 NQYNVREKINI
+531 NQYNVKEKVKK
-542 YENQPKVNR
+542 YVNQPKINR
-551 NISKKQRYINTAQ
+551 KISKKERYVGTSQ

-574 VYTIEADSL
+574 VYTIESDSL
-583 SGIFQFENYLLSP
+583 SGTFQFENYLLSP

-601 YSTKSNKNMIF
+601 YSTKANKNLIF
-612 PFEKEIELAAFVG
+612 PFVQKIELDAFLD
-625 DADKKTQGFSFKPRR
+625 DAYKKTQGFSFKPRR
-640 VYYKIHFTGDSLHSV
+640 VYYKTRFTGDSLHST
-655 KVSPFPPVVSKSIMN
+655 KVSPFPPVEYKSIMDFASSQFVSN
-670 FETSE
+670 N
-675 ISKAFYHDADE
+675 DE
-686 VRFKANGIYNFN
+686 VRFNANEIYNFN
-698 KTVYIPS
+698 ETLYIPM
-705 NKKLVVEEGVKL
+705 NKKLVIEEGVRIG
-717 KLSNGARFVCYG
+717 LSNGARFVCYG
-729 PVEMLGREDN
+729 PVEMIGVQEN
-739 PIRIDG
+739 PIRIEG
-745 IGVKGGGVVLFP
+745 IGASGGGLVLFP

-762 EMTHVICNNLTDA
+762 EMNHVICTNLTDA
-775 NTNTWTL
+775 NTKTWTL
-782 TGGIT
+782 TGGVT
-787 IYEGQVS
+787 IYEGEVS
-794 LSNCSFT
+794 LRNCSFI

-820 ILIDKTYSDGFDA
+820 ILIDKTFSDGFDA
-833 DFCSGR
+833 DFCTGK
-839 LKNSVFQSTGNDC
+839 LKNSIFRATGNDC
-852 IDFSGSQIDIEAC
+852 IDFSGSEIDIEAC
-865 EIFDSGDKGI
+865 EIVDSGDKGI
-875 SGGEHSI
+875 SGGESSI
-882 LTVRNCCI
+882 LKVRNCSI
-890 NGASIGVASK
+890 NNAYIGVAAK
-900 DKSFVKVER
+900 DKSFIMLEQ
-909 TTIES
+909 TNLEN

-934 VASSTL
+934 VESSSL

-948 IERDSEIKHLE
+948 LERGSEIKHLG
-959 KINIGTKI
+959 KINNGTEM
-967 FNIDSMYQEFSKAG
+967 FNIDSMYQEFNKVG
-981 V
+981 L

>member
-1 MRLTT
+1 MKLTIAVY
-6 FCVLV
+6 FLLV
-11 SILFFSC
+11 I
-18 RENQIQDNNFHL
+18 
-30 LCSGE
+30 LCSCKTETKLDQHLHVECGGE
-35 TISGNKFQEG
+35 NISGNQFQEG
-45 NQYLFNA
+45 NQYLFNI
-52 KCRTDDYSRTGDY
+52 KCRTELYSRSGSY

-70 KDQQFGPSL
+70 DAQQFGPSL
-79 RIDSIKQGDVIYAS
+79 RIDSVKQGDVIYAS

-98 GSASAK
+98 GSASAQ
-104 LVIASKDEA
+104 LVIASKDEV

-125 VEWKLVKS
+125 VEWELVKS

-151 LKEDAYLDDLSIDC
+151 LKEVAYLDDLSIDC
-165 FRQNTKPEGVS
+165 FRQNKKPEDVA

-187 SALDSIHEFRARAL
+187 SALDSIIEFRDRAL
-201 SQEVITSDLK
+201 SREVITSDLK
-211 TYFKAAVT
+211 TYFKGSVT
-219 IDGAQVP
+219 VDGRKLP

-273 MEWFGHKIFEKEDV
+273 MEWFGHKLFEKEDI

-347 QGFKKFPY
+347 RGFKKFPY
-355 LESAEI
+355 LEAAEI

-367 RTRKNPVL
+367 RTRKNPIL
-375 RNQFILAQSH
+375 LNQFILAQSH

-400 DIDKMARFI
+400 DLDKMARFI

-438 PVAYDCFSG
+438 PIAYDCFSG
-447 QPSIHYELLGMATRW
+447 QPSIHYELLGMAPRW

-475 LNQEFNKLYV
+475 LNQEFNQLYI
-485 KYLKRFSSK
+485 KYLKRFSSEE
-494 DYMEASFLDLEKEI
+494 YMKASFLALENEI
-508 RYYEDLLKHE
+508 RYYEALLKHE
-518 YPLYSLNKDYFLL
+518 YPLYFLDKDYFLL
-531 NQYNVREKINI
+531 NQYNVKEKVKK
-542 YENQPKVNR
+542 YVNQPKINR
-551 NISKKQRYINTAQ
+551 KISKKERYVGTSQ

-574 VYTIEADSL
+574 VYTIESDSL
-583 SGIFQFENYLLSP
+583 SGTFQFENYLLSP

-601 YSTKSNKNMIF
+601 YSTKANKNLIF
-612 PFEKEIELAAFVG
+612 PFVQKIELDAFLD
-625 DADKKTQGFSFKPRR
+625 DAYKKTQGFSFKPRR
-640 VYYKIHFTGDSLHSV
+640 VYYKTRFTGDSLHST
-655 KVSPFPPVVSKSIMN
+655 KVSPFPPVEYKSIMDFASSQFVSN
-670 FETSE
+670 N
-675 ISKAFYHDADE
+675 DE
-686 VRFKANGIYNFN
+686 VRFNANEIYNFN
-698 KTVYIPS
+698 ETLYIPM
-705 NKKLVVEEGVKL
+705 NKKLVIEEGVRIG
-717 KLSNGARFVCYG
+717 LSNGARFVCYG
-729 PVEMLGREDN
+729 PVEMIGVEEN
-739 PIRIDG
+739 PIRIEG
-745 IGVKGGGVVLFP
+745 IGASGGGLVLFP

-762 EMTHVICNNLTDA
+762 EMNHVICTNLTDA
-775 NTNTWTL
+775 NTKTWIL
-782 TGGIT
+782 TGGVT
-787 IYEGQVS
+787 IYEGEVS
-794 LSNCSFT
+794 LRNCSFI

-820 ILIDKTYSDGFDA
+820 ILIDKTFSDGFDA
-833 DFCSGR
+833 DFCTGK
-839 LKNSVFQSTGNDC
+839 LKNSIFRATGNDC
-852 IDFSGSQIDIEAC
+852 IDFSGSEIDIEAC

-875 SGGEHSI
+875 SGGESSI
-882 LTVRNCCI
+882 LKVRNCSI
-890 NGASIGVASK
+890 KDAYIGVAAK
-900 DKSFVKVER
+900 DKSFIMLEQ
-909 TTIES
+909 TNLEN

-934 VASSTL
+934 VESSSL

-948 IERDSEIKHLE
+948 LERGSEIKHLG
-959 KINIGTKI
+959 KINNGTEM
-967 FNIDSMYQEFSKAG
+967 FNIDSMYQEFNKVG
-981 V
+981 L

>member
-1 MRLTT
+1 MKLTIAVY
-6 FCVLV
+6 FLLV
-11 SILFFSC
+11 I
-18 RENQIQDNNFHL
+18 
-30 LCSGE
+30 LCSCKTETKLDQHLHVECGGE
-35 TISGNKFQEG
+35 NISGNQFQEG
-45 NQYLFNA
+45 NQYLFNI
-52 KCRTDDYSRTGDY
+52 KCRTELYSRSGSY

-70 KDQQFGPSL
+70 DAQQFGPSL
-79 RIDSIKQGDVIYAS
+79 RIDSVKQGDVIYAS

-98 GSASAK
+98 GSASAQ
-104 LVIASKDEA
+104 LVIASKDEV

-125 VEWKLVKS
+125 VEWELVKS

-151 LKEDAYLDDLSIDC
+151 LKEVAYLDDLSIDC
-165 FRQNTKPEGVS
+165 FRQNKKPEDVA

-187 SALDSIHEFRARAL
+187 SALDSIIEFRDRAL
-201 SQEVITSDLK
+201 SREVITSDLK
-211 TYFKAAVT
+211 TYFKGSVT
-219 IDGAQVP
+219 VDGRKLP

-273 MEWFGHKIFEKEDV
+273 MEWFGHKLFEKEDI

-347 QGFKKFPY
+347 RGFKKFPY
-355 LESAEI
+355 LEAAEI

-367 RTRKNPVL
+367 RTRKNPIL
-375 RNQFILAQSH
+375 LNQFILAQSH

-400 DIDKMARFI
+400 DLDKMARFI

-438 PVAYDCFSG
+438 PIAYDCFSG
-447 QPSIHYELLGMATRW
+447 QPSIHYELLGMAPRW

-475 LNQEFNKLYV
+475 LNQEFNQLYI
-485 KYLKRFSSK
+485 KYLKRFSSEE
-494 DYMEASFLDLEKEI
+494 YMKASFLALENEI
-508 RYYEDLLKHE
+508 RYYEALLKHE
-518 YPLYSLNKDYFLL
+518 YPLYFLDKDYFLL
-531 NQYNVREKINI
+531 NQYNVKEKVKK
-542 YENQPKVNR
+542 YVNQPKINR
-551 NISKKQRYINTAQ
+551 KISKKERYVGTSQ

-574 VYTIEADSL
+574 VYTIESDSL
-583 SGIFQFENYLLSP
+583 SGTFQFENYLLSP

-601 YSTKSNKNMIF
+601 YSTKANKNLIF
-612 PFEKEIELAAFVG
+612 PFVQKIELDAFLD
-625 DADKKTQGFSFKPRR
+625 DAYKKTQGFSFKPRR
-640 VYYKIHFTGDSLHSV
+640 VYYKTRFTGDSLHST
-655 KVSPFPPVVSKSIMN
+655 KVSPFPPVEYKSIMDFASSQFVSN
-670 FETSE
+670 N
-675 ISKAFYHDADE
+675 DE
-686 VRFKANGIYNFN
+686 VRFNANEIYNFN
-698 KTVYIPS
+698 ETLYIPM
-705 NKKLVVEEGVKL
+705 NKKLVIEEGVRIG
-717 KLSNGARFVCYG
+717 LSNGARFVCYG
-729 PVEMLGREDN
+729 PVEMIGVQEN
-739 PIRIDG
+739 PIRIEG
-745 IGVKGGGVVLFP
+745 IGASGGGLVLFP

-762 EMTHVICNNLTDA
+762 EMNHVICTNLTDA
-775 NTNTWTL
+775 NTKTWTL
-782 TGGIT
+782 TGGVT
-787 IYEGQVS
+787 IYEGEVS
-794 LSNCSFT
+794 LRNCSFI

-820 ILIDKTYSDGFDA
+820 ILIDKTFSDGFDA
-833 DFCSGR
+833 DFCTGK
-839 LKNSVFQSTGNDC
+839 LKNSIFRATGNDC
-852 IDFSGSQIDIEAC
+852 IDFSGSEIDIEAC
-865 EIFDSGDKGI
+865 EIVDSGDKGI
-875 SGGEHSI
+875 SGGESSI
-882 LTVRNCCI
+882 LKVRNCSI
-890 NGASIGVASK
+890 NNAYIGVAAK
-900 DKSFVKVER
+900 DKSFIMLEQ
-909 TTIES
+909 TNLEN

-934 VASSTL
+934 VESSSL

-948 IERDSEIKHLE
+948 LERGSEIKHLG
-959 KINIGTKI
+959 KINNGTEM
-967 FNIDSMYQEFSKAG
+967 FNIDSMYQEFNKVG
-981 V
+981 L

>member
-1 MRLTT
+1 MKLTIAVY
-6 FCVLV
+6 FLLV
-11 SILFFSC
+11 I
-18 RENQIQDNNFHL
+18 
-30 LCSGE
+30 LCSCKTETKLDQHLHVECGGE
-35 TISGNKFQEG
+35 NISGNQFQEG
-45 NQYLFNA
+45 NQYLFNI
-52 KCRTDDYSRTGDY
+52 KCRTELYSRSGSY

-70 KDQQFGPSL
+70 DAQQFGPSL
-79 RIDSIKQGDVIYAS
+79 RIDSVKQGDVIYAS

-98 GSASAK
+98 GSASAQ
-104 LVIASKDEA
+104 LVIASKDEV

-125 VEWKLVKS
+125 VEWELVKS

-151 LKEDAYLDDLSIDC
+151 LKEVAYLDDLSIDC
-165 FRQNTKPEGVS
+165 FRQNKKPEDVA

-187 SALDSIHEFRARAL
+187 SALDSIIEFRDRAL
-201 SQEVITSDLK
+201 SREVITSDLK
-211 TYFKAAVT
+211 TYFKGSVT
-219 IDGAQVP
+219 VDGRKLP

-273 MEWFGHKIFEKEDV
+273 MEWFGHKLFEKEDI

-347 QGFKKFPY
+347 RGFKKFPY
-355 LESAEI
+355 LEAAEI

-367 RTRKNPVL
+367 RTRKNPIL
-375 RNQFILAQSH
+375 LNQFILAQSH

-400 DIDKMARFI
+400 DLDKMARFI

-438 PVAYDCFSG
+438 PIAYDCFSG
-447 QPSIHYELLGMATRW
+447 QPSIHYELLGMAPRW

-475 LNQEFNKLYV
+475 LNQEFNQLYI
-485 KYLKRFSSK
+485 KYLKRFSSEE
-494 DYMEASFLDLEKEI
+494 YMKASFLALENEI
-508 RYYEDLLKHE
+508 RYYESLLKHE
-518 YPLYSLNKDYFLL
+518 YPLYFLDKDYFLL
-531 NQYNVREKINI
+531 NQYNVKEKVKK
-542 YENQPKVNR
+542 YENQPKINR
-551 NISKKQRYINTAQ
+551 NISKKERYVGTSQ

-574 VYTIEADSL
+574 VYTIESDSL
-583 SGIFQFENYLLSP
+583 SGTFQFENYLLSP

-601 YSTKSNKNMIF
+601 YSTKANKNLIF
-612 PFEKEIELAAFVG
+612 PFVQKIELDAFLD
-625 DADKKTQGFSFKPRR
+625 DAYKKTQGFSFKPRR
-640 VYYKIHFTGDSLHSV
+640 VYFKTRFTGDSLHST
-655 KVSPFPPVVSKSIMN
+655 KVSPFPPVEYKSIMDFASSQFVSN
-670 FETSE
+670 N
-675 ISKAFYHDADE
+675 DE
-686 VRFKANGIYNFN
+686 VRFNANEIYNFN
-698 KTVYIPS
+698 ETLYIPM
-705 NKKLVVEEGVKL
+705 NKKLVIEEGVRIG
-717 KLSNGARFVCYG
+717 LSNGARFVCYG
-729 PVEMLGREDN
+729 PVEMIGVQEN
-739 PIRIDG
+739 PIRIEG
-745 IGVKGGGVVLFP
+745 IGASGGGLVLFP

-762 EMTHVICNNLTDA
+762 EMNHVICTNLTDA
-775 NTNTWTL
+775 NTKTWTL
-782 TGGIT
+782 TGGVT
-787 IYEGQVS
+787 IYEGEVS
-794 LSNCSFT
+794 LRNCSFI

-820 ILIDKTYSDGFDA
+820 ILIDKTFSDGFDA
-833 DFCSGR
+833 DFCTGK
-839 LKNSVFQSTGNDC
+839 LKNSIFRATGNDC
-852 IDFSGSQIDIEAC
+852 IDFSGSEIDIEAC
-865 EIFDSGDKGI
+865 EIVDSGDKGI
-875 SGGEHSI
+875 SGGESSI
-882 LTVRNCCI
+882 LKVRNCSI
-890 NGASIGVASK
+890 NNAYIGVAAK
-900 DKSFVKVER
+900 DKSFIMLEQ
-909 TTIES
+909 TNLEN

-934 VASSTL
+934 VESSSL

-948 IERDSEIKHLE
+948 LERGSEIKHLG
-959 KINIGTKI
+959 KINNGTEM
-967 FNIDSMYQEFSKAG
+967 FNIDSMYQEFNKVG
-981 V
+981 L

>member
-1 MRLTT
+1 MKLTIAVY
-6 FCVLV
+6 FLLV
-11 SILFFSC
+11 I
-18 RENQIQDNNFHL
+18 
-30 LCSGE
+30 LCSCKTETKLDQHLHVECGGE
-35 TISGNKFQEG
+35 NISGNQFQEG
-45 NQYLFNA
+45 NQYLFNI
-52 KCRTDDYSRTGDY
+52 KCRTELYSRSGSY

-70 KDQQFGPSL
+70 DAQQFGPSL
-79 RIDSIKQGDVIYAS
+79 RIDSVKQGDVIYAS

-98 GSASAK
+98 GSASAQ
-104 LVIASKDEA
+104 LVIASKDEV

-125 VEWKLVKS
+125 VEWELVKS

-151 LKEDAYLDDLSIDC
+151 LKEVAYLDDLSIDC
-165 FRQNTKPEGVS
+165 FRQNKKPEDVA

-187 SALDSIHEFRARAL
+187 SALDSIIEFRDRAL
-201 SQEVITSDLK
+201 SREVITSDLK
-211 TYFKAAVT
+211 TYFKGSVT
-219 IDGAQVP
+219 VDGRKLP

-273 MEWFGHKIFEKEDV
+273 MEWFGHKLFEKEDI

-347 QGFKKFPY
+347 RGFKKFPY
-355 LESAEI
+355 LEAAEI

-367 RTRKNPVL
+367 RTRKNPTL
-375 RNQFILAQSH
+375 LNQFILAQSH

-400 DIDKMARFI
+400 DLDKMARFI

-438 PVAYDCFSG
+438 PIAYDCFSG

-462 REEDDFSSFDALF
+462 REENDFSSFDALF
-475 LNQEFNKLYV
+475 LNQEFNQLYI
-485 KYLKRFSSK
+485 KYLKRFSSEE
-494 DYMEASFLDLEKEI
+494 YMKASFLALENEI
-508 RYYEDLLKHE
+508 RYYESLLKHE
-518 YPLYSLNKDYFLL
+518 YPLYFLDKDYFLL
-531 NQYNVREKINI
+531 NQYNVKEKVKK
-542 YENQPKVNR
+542 YENQPKINR
-551 NISKKQRYINTAQ
+551 NISKKERYVGTSQ

-574 VYTIEADSL
+574 VYTIESDSL
-583 SGIFQFENYLLSP
+583 SGTFQFENYLLSP

-601 YSTKSNKNMIF
+601 YSTKANKNLIF
-612 PFEKEIELAAFVG
+612 PFVQKIELDAFLD
-625 DADKKTQGFSFKPRR
+625 DAYKKTQGFSFKPRR
-640 VYYKIHFTGDSLHSV
+640 VYYKTRFTGDSLHST
-655 KVSPFPPVVSKSIMN
+655 KVSPFPPVEYKSIMDFASSQFVSN
-670 FETSE
+670 N
-675 ISKAFYHDADE
+675 DE
-686 VRFKANGIYNFN
+686 VRFNANEIYNFN
-698 KTVYIPS
+698 ETLYIPM
-705 NKKLVVEEGVKL
+705 NKKLVIEEGVRIG
-717 KLSNGARFVCYG
+717 LSNGARFVCYG
-729 PVEMLGREDN
+729 PVEMIGVQEN
-739 PIRIDG
+739 PIRIEG
-745 IGVKGGGVVLFP
+745 IGASGGGLVLFP

-762 EMTHVICNNLTDA
+762 EMNHVICTNLTDA
-775 NTNTWTL
+775 NTKTWTL
-782 TGGIT
+782 TGGVT
-787 IYEGQVS
+787 IYEGEVS
-794 LSNCSFT
+794 LRNCSFI

-820 ILIDKTYSDGFDA
+820 ILIDKTFSDGFDA
-833 DFCSGR
+833 DFCTGK
-839 LKNSVFQSTGNDC
+839 LKNSIFRATGNDC
-852 IDFSGSQIDIEAC
+852 IDFSGSEIDIEAC
-865 EIFDSGDKGI
+865 EIVDSGDKGI
-875 SGGEHSI
+875 SGGESSI
-882 LTVRNCCI
+882 LKVRNCRI
-890 NGASIGVASK
+890 NNAYIGVAAK
-900 DKSFVKVER
+900 DKSFIMLEQ
-909 TTIES
+909 TNLEN

-934 VASSTL
+934 VESSSL

-948 IERDSEIKHLE
+948 LERGSEIKHLG
-959 KINIGTKI
+959 KINIGTEM
-967 FNIDSMYQEFSKAG
+967 FNIDSMYQEFNKVG
-981 V
+981 L

>member
-1 MRLTT
+1 MKLTIAVY
-6 FCVLV
+6 FLLV
-11 SILFFSC
+11 I
-18 RENQIQDNNFHL
+18 
-30 LCSGE
+30 LCSCKTETKLDQHLHVECGGE
-35 TISGNKFQEG
+35 NISGNQFQEG
-45 NQYLFNA
+45 NQYLFNI
-52 KCRTDDYSRTGDY
+52 KCRTELYSRSGSY

-70 KDQQFGPSL
+70 DAQQFGPSL
-79 RIDSIKQGDVIYAS
+79 RIDSVKQGDVIYAS

-98 GSASAK
+98 GSASAQ
-104 LVIASKDEA
+104 LVIASKDEV

-125 VEWKLVKS
+125 VEWELVKS

-151 LKEDAYLDDLSIDC
+151 LKEVAYLDDLSIDC
-165 FRQNTKPEGVS
+165 FRQNKKPEDVA

-187 SALDSIHEFRARAL
+187 SALDSIIEFRDRAL
-201 SQEVITSDLK
+201 SREVITSDLK
-211 TYFKAAVT
+211 TYFKGSVT
-219 IDGAQVP
+219 VDGRKLP

-273 MEWFGHKIFEKEDV
+273 MEWFGHKLFEKEDI

-347 QGFKKFPY
+347 RGFKKFPY
-355 LESAEI
+355 LEAAEI

-367 RTRKNPVL
+367 RTRKNPIL
-375 RNQFILAQSH
+375 LNQFILAQSH

-400 DIDKMARFI
+400 DLDKMARFI

-438 PVAYDCFSG
+438 PIAYDCFSG
-447 QPSIHYELLGMATRW
+447 QPSIHYELLGMAPRW
-462 REEDDFSSFDALF
+462 REENDFSSFDALF
-475 LNQEFNKLYV
+475 LNQEFNQLYI
-485 KYLKRFSSK
+485 KYLKRFSSEE
-494 DYMEASFLDLEKEI
+494 YMKASFLALENEI
-508 RYYEDLLKHE
+508 RYYEALLKHE
-518 YPLYSLNKDYFLL
+518 YPLYFLDKDYFLL
-531 NQYNVREKINI
+531 NQYNVKEKVKK
-542 YENQPKVNR
+542 YVNQPKINR
-551 NISKKQRYINTAQ
+551 KISKKERYVGTSQ

-574 VYTIEADSL
+574 VYTIESDSL
-583 SGIFQFENYLLSP
+583 SGTFQFENYLLSP

-601 YSTKSNKNMIF
+601 YSTKANKNLIF
-612 PFEKEIELAAFVG
+612 PFVQKIELDAFLD
-625 DADKKTQGFSFKPRR
+625 DAYKKTQGFSFKPRR
-640 VYYKIHFTGDSLHSV
+640 VYYKTRFTGDSLHST
-655 KVSPFPPVVSKSIMN
+655 KVSPFPPVEYKSIMDFASSQFVSN
-670 FETSE
+670 N
-675 ISKAFYHDADE
+675 DE
-686 VRFKANGIYNFN
+686 VRFNANEIYNFN
-698 KTVYIPS
+698 ETLYIPM
-705 NKKLVVEEGVKL
+705 NKKLVIEEGVRIG
-717 KLSNGARFVCYG
+717 LSNGARFVCYG
-729 PVEMLGREDN
+729 PVEMIGVQEN
-739 PIRIDG
+739 PIRIEG
-745 IGVKGGGVVLFP
+745 IGASGGGLVLFP

-762 EMTHVICNNLTDA
+762 EMNHVICTNLTDA
-775 NTNTWTL
+775 NTKTWTL
-782 TGGIT
+782 TGGVT
-787 IYEGQVS
+787 IYEGEVS
-794 LSNCSFT
+794 LRNCSFI

-820 ILIDKTYSDGFDA
+820 ILIDKTFSDGFDA
-833 DFCSGR
+833 DFCTGK
-839 LKNSVFQSTGNDC
+839 LKNSIFRATGNDC
-852 IDFSGSQIDIEAC
+852 IDFSGSEIDIEAC
-865 EIFDSGDKGI
+865 EIVDSGDKGI
-875 SGGEHSI
+875 SGGESSI
-882 LTVRNCCI
+882 LKVRNCSI
-890 NGASIGVASK
+890 NNAYIGVAAK
-900 DKSFVKVER
+900 DKSFIMLEQ
-909 TTIES
+909 TNLEN

-934 VASSTL
+934 VESSSL

-948 IERDSEIKHLE
+948 LERGSEIKHLG
-959 KINIGTKI
+959 KINNGTEM
-967 FNIDSMYQEFSKAG
+967 FNIDSMYQEFNKVG
-981 V
+981 L

>member
-1 MRLTT
+1 MKLTIAVY
-6 FCVLV
+6 FLLV
-11 SILFFSC
+11 I
-18 RENQIQDNNFHL
+18 
-30 LCSGE
+30 LCSCKTETKLDQHLHVECGGE
-35 TISGNKFQEG
+35 NISGNQFQEG
-45 NQYLFNA
+45 NQYLFNI
-52 KCRTDDYSRTGDY
+52 KCRTELYSRSGSY

-70 KDQQFGPSL
+70 DAQQFGPSL
-79 RIDSIKQGDVIYAS
+79 RIDSVKQGDVIYAS

-98 GSASAK
+98 GSASAQ
-104 LVIASKDEA
+104 LVIASKDEV

-125 VEWKLVKS
+125 VEWELVKS

-151 LKEDAYLDDLSIDC
+151 LKEVAYLDDLSIDC
-165 FRQNTKPEGVS
+165 FRQNKKPEDVA

-187 SALDSIHEFRARAL
+187 SALDSIIEFRDRAL
-201 SQEVITSDLK
+201 SREVITSDLK
-211 TYFKAAVT
+211 TYFKGSVT
-219 IDGAQVP
+219 VDGRKLP

-273 MEWFGHKIFEKEDV
+273 MEWFGHKLFEKEDI

-347 QGFKKFPY
+347 RGFKKFPY
-355 LESAEI
+355 LEAAEI

-367 RTRKNPVL
+367 RTRKNPIL
-375 RNQFILAQSH
+375 LNQFILAQSH

-400 DIDKMARFI
+400 DLDKMARFI

-438 PVAYDCFSG
+438 PIAYDCFSG
-447 QPSIHYELLGMATRW
+447 QPSIHYELLGMAPRW

-475 LNQEFNKLYV
+475 LNQEFNQLYI
-485 KYLKRFSSK
+485 KYLKRFSSEE
-494 DYMEASFLDLEKEI
+494 YMKASFLALENEI
-508 RYYEDLLKHE
+508 RYYEALLKHE
-518 YPLYSLNKDYFLL
+518 YPLYFLDKDYFLL
-531 NQYNVREKINI
+531 NQYNVKEKVKK
-542 YENQPKVNR
+542 YENQPKINR
-551 NISKKQRYINTAQ
+551 KISKKERYVGTSQ

-574 VYTIEADSL
+574 VYTIESDSL
-583 SGIFQFENYLLSP
+583 SGTFQFENYLLSP

-601 YSTKSNKNMIF
+601 YSTKANKNLIF
-612 PFEKEIELAAFVG
+612 PFVQKIELDAFLD
-625 DADKKTQGFSFKPRR
+625 DAYKKTQGFSFKPRR
-640 VYYKIHFTGDSLHSV
+640 VYFKTRFTGDSLHST
-655 KVSPFPPVVSKSIMN
+655 KVSPFPPVEYKSIMDFASSQFVSN
-670 FETSE
+670 N
-675 ISKAFYHDADE
+675 DE
-686 VRFKANGIYNFN
+686 VRFNANEIYNFN
-698 KTVYIPS
+698 ETLYIPM
-705 NKKLVVEEGVKL
+705 NKKLVIEEGVRIG
-717 KLSNGARFVCYG
+717 LSNGARFVCYG
-729 PVEMLGREDN
+729 PVEMIGVQEN
-739 PIRIDG
+739 PIRIEG
-745 IGVKGGGVVLFP
+745 IGASGGGLVLFP

-762 EMTHVICNNLTDA
+762 EMNHVICTNLTDA
-775 NTNTWTL
+775 NTKTWTL
-782 TGGIT
+782 TGGVT
-787 IYEGQVS
+787 IYEGEVS
-794 LSNCSFT
+794 LRNCSFI

-820 ILIDKTYSDGFDA
+820 ILIDKTFSDGFDA
-833 DFCSGR
+833 DFCTGK
-839 LKNSVFQSTGNDC
+839 LKNSIFRATGNDC
-852 IDFSGSQIDIEAC
+852 IDFSGSEIDIEAC
-865 EIFDSGDKGI
+865 EIVDSGDKGI
-875 SGGEHSI
+875 SGGESSI
-882 LTVRNCCI
+882 LKVRNCSI
-890 NGASIGVASK
+890 NNAYIGVAAK
-900 DKSFVKVER
+900 DKSFIMLEQ
-909 TTIES
+909 TNLEN

-934 VASSTL
+934 VESSSL

-948 IERDSEIKHLE
+948 LERGSEIKHLG
-959 KINIGTKI
+959 KINNGSEM
-967 FNIDSMYQEFSKAG
+967 FNIDSMYQEFNKVG
-981 V
+981 L

>member
-1 MRLTT
+1 MKLTIAVY
-6 FCVLV
+6 FLLV
-11 SILFFSC
+11 ILGSC
-18 RENQIQDNNFHL
+18 KTETALDQHLHVECGGEN
-30 LCSGE
+30 
-35 TISGNKFQEG
+35 ISGNQFQEG
-45 NQYLFNA
+45 NQYLFNI
-52 KCRTDDYSRTGDY
+52 KCRTDLYSRSGSY

-70 KDQQFGPSL
+70 DAQQFGPSL
-79 RIDSIKQGDVIYAS
+79 RIDSVKQGDVIYAS

-98 GSASAK
+98 GSASAQ
-104 LVIASKDEA
+104 LVIASKDEV

-125 VEWKLVKS
+125 VEWELVKL

-151 LKEDAYLDDLSIDC
+151 LKEVAYLDDLSIDC
-165 FRQNTKPEGVS
+165 FRQNKKPENVA

-187 SALDSIHEFRARAL
+187 SALDSIIEFRDRAL
-201 SQEVITSDLK
+201 SREVITSDLK
-211 TYFKAAVT
+211 TYFKGSVT
-219 IDGAQVP
+219 VDGRQVP

-273 MEWFGHKIFEKEDV
+273 MEWFGHKLFEKEDI

-347 QGFKKFPY
+347 RGFKKFPY

-375 RNQFILAQSH
+375 LNQFLLAQSH

-400 DIDKMARFI
+400 DLDKMARFI

-447 QPSIHYELLGMATRW
+447 QPSIHYELLGMAPRW
-462 REEDDFSSFDALF
+462 REENDFTSFDALF
-475 LNQEFNKLYV
+475 LNQEFNSLYI
-485 KYLKRFSSK
+485 KYLNEFSAEG
-494 DYMEASFLDLEKEI
+494 YMRASFLALENEI
-508 RYYEDLLKHE
+508 RYYEALLKHE
-518 YPLYSLNKDYFLL
+518 YPLYFLDKDYFLL
-531 NQYNVREKINI
+531 NQVNVKEKVKKYESLPKNVRKIH
-542 YENQPKVNR
+542 
-551 NISKKQRYINTAQ
+551 KKELYRETVQ
-564 NVVFDEVALK
+564 NVVFDEVALN
-574 VYTIEADSL
+574 VYTVVSDSL

-596 IEIIG
+596 IEVVG
-601 YSTKSNKNMIF
+601 YSTKANKNLVF
-612 PFEKEIELAAFVG
+612 PL
-625 DADKKTQGFSFKPRR
+625 DKKISLGAYVNEAAKKEVPFSFRPRKI
-640 VYYKIHFTGDSLHSV
+640 YYKTQITGDSLLSV
-655 KVSPFPPVVSKSIMN
+655 KVSPFPPVTYKSIMD
-670 FETSE
+670 FKS
-675 ISKAFYHDADE
+675 SKFGSNDNE
-686 VRFKANGIYNFN
+686 VRFKANEVHTFTE
-698 KTVYIPS
+698 TVFIPRD
-705 NKKLVVEEGVKL
+705 KHLIIEEGVRISL
-717 KLSNGARFVCYG
+717 DNGARFVCYG
-729 PVEMLGREDN
+729 PVEMLGVKAN
-739 PIRIDG
+739 PIRING
-745 IGVKGGGVVLFP
+745 IGAKGGGLVLFP

-762 EMTHVICNNLTDA
+762 QMNHVICTNLTDA
-775 NTNTWTL
+775 NTKTWTL
-782 TGGIT
+782 TGGVT

-794 LSNCSFT
+794 LKNCSFI

-820 ILIDKTYSDGFDA
+820 ILVDKTYSDGFDA
-833 DFCSGR
+833 DFCKGTLR
-839 LKNSVFQSTGNDC
+839 NSIFRATGNDC
-852 IDFSGSQIDIEAC
+852 IDFSGSEIDIEAC

-875 SGGEHSI
+875 SGGENSI
-882 LTVRNCCI
+882 LNVRNCSI
-890 NGASIGVASK
+890 YNASIGIAAK
-900 DKSFVKVER
+900 DKSVIMVKQTNLEN
-909 TTIES
+909 

-934 VASSTL
+934 VESSSL

-948 IERDSEIKHLE
+948 LERDSEIKHLG
-959 KINIGTKI
+959 KTNIGTEM
-967 FNIDSMYQEFSKAG
+967 FNIDSMYQEFNKVG
-981 V
+981 L

>member
-1 MRLTT
+1 MKLTIAVY
-6 FCVLV
+6 FLLV
-11 SILFFSC
+11 I
-18 RENQIQDNNFHL
+18 
-30 LCSGE
+30 LCSCKTETKLDQHLHVECGGE
-35 TISGNKFQEG
+35 NISGNQFQEG
-45 NQYLFNA
+45 NQYLFNI
-52 KCRTDDYSRTGDY
+52 KCRTELYSRSGSY

-70 KDQQFGPSL
+70 DAQQFGPSL
-79 RIDSIKQGDVIYAS
+79 RIDSVKQGDVIYAS

-98 GSASAK
+98 GSASAQ
-104 LVIASKDEA
+104 LVIASKDEV

-125 VEWKLVKS
+125 VEWELVKS

-151 LKEDAYLDDLSIDC
+151 LKEVAYLDDLSIDC
-165 FRQNTKPEGVS
+165 FRQNKKPEDVA

-187 SALDSIHEFRARAL
+187 SALDSIIEFRDRAL
-201 SQEVITSDLK
+201 SREVITSDLK
-211 TYFKAAVT
+211 TYFKGSVT
-219 IDGAQVP
+219 VDGRKLP

-273 MEWFGHKIFEKEDV
+273 MEWFGHKLFEKEDI

-347 QGFKKFPY
+347 RGFKKFPY
-355 LESAEI
+355 LEAAEI

-367 RTRKNPVL
+367 RTRKNPIL
-375 RNQFILAQSH
+375 LNQFILAQSH

-400 DIDKMARFI
+400 DLDKMARFI

-438 PVAYDCFSG
+438 PIAYDCFSG
-447 QPSIHYELLGMATRW
+447 QPSIHYELLGMAPRW
-462 REEDDFSSFDALF
+462 REENDFSSFDALF
-475 LNQEFNKLYV
+475 LNQEFNQLYI
-485 KYLKRFSSK
+485 KYLKRFSSEE
-494 DYMEASFLDLEKEI
+494 YMKASFLALENEI
-508 RYYEDLLKHE
+508 RYYESLLKHE
-518 YPLYSLNKDYFLL
+518 YPLYFLDKDYFLL
-531 NQYNVREKINI
+531 NQYNVKEKVKK
-542 YENQPKVNR
+542 YENQPKINR
-551 NISKKQRYINTAQ
+551 NISKKERYVGTSQ

-574 VYTIEADSL
+574 VYTIESDSL
-583 SGIFQFENYLLSP
+583 SGTFQFENYLLSP

-601 YSTKSNKNMIF
+601 YSTKANKNLIF
-612 PFEKEIELAAFVG
+612 PFVQKIELDAFLD
-625 DADKKTQGFSFKPRR
+625 DAYKKTQGFSFKPRR
-640 VYYKIHFTGDSLHSV
+640 VYFKTRFTGDSLHST
-655 KVSPFPPVVSKSIMN
+655 KVSPFPPVEYKSIMDFASSQFVSN
-670 FETSE
+670 N
-675 ISKAFYHDADE
+675 DE
-686 VRFKANGIYNFN
+686 VRFNANEIYNFN
-698 KTVYIPS
+698 ETLYIPM
-705 NKKLVVEEGVKL
+705 NKKLVIEEGVRIG
-717 KLSNGARFVCYG
+717 LSNGARFVCYG
-729 PVEMLGREDN
+729 PVEMIGVQEN
-739 PIRIDG
+739 PIRIEG
-745 IGVKGGGVVLFP
+745 IGASGGGLVLFP

-762 EMTHVICNNLTDA
+762 EMNHVICTNLTDA
-775 NTNTWTL
+775 NTKTWTL
-782 TGGIT
+782 TGGVT
-787 IYEGQVS
+787 IYEGEVS
-794 LSNCSFT
+794 LRNCSFV

-820 ILIDKTYSDGFDA
+820 ILIDKTFSDGFDA
-833 DFCSGR
+833 DFCTGK
-839 LKNSVFQSTGNDC
+839 LKNSIFRATGNDC
-852 IDFSGSQIDIEAC
+852 IDFSGSEIDIEAC
-865 EIFDSGDKGI
+865 EIVDSGDKGI
-875 SGGEHSI
+875 SGGESSI
-882 LTVRNCCI
+882 LKVRNCSI
-890 NGASIGVASK
+890 NNAYIGVAAK
-900 DKSFVKVER
+900 DKSFIMLEQ
-909 TTIES
+909 TNLEN

-934 VASSTL
+934 VESSSL

-948 IERDSEIKHLE
+948 LERGSEIKHLG
-959 KINIGTKI
+959 KINNGTEM
-967 FNIDSMYQEFSKAG
+967 FNIDSMYQEFNKVG
-981 V
+981 L

>member
-1 MRLTT
+1 MKLTIAVY
-6 FCVLV
+6 FLLV
-11 SILFFSC
+11 I
-18 RENQIQDNNFHL
+18 
-30 LCSGE
+30 LCSCKTETKLDQHLHVECGGE
-35 TISGNKFQEG
+35 NISGNQFQEG
-45 NQYLFNA
+45 NQYLFNI
-52 KCRTDDYSRTGDY
+52 KCRTELYSRSGSY

-70 KDQQFGPSL
+70 DAQQFGPSL
-79 RIDSIKQGDVIYAS
+79 RIDSVKQGDVIYAS

-98 GSASAK
+98 GSASAQ
-104 LVIASKDEA
+104 LVIASKDEV

-125 VEWKLVKS
+125 VEWELVKS

-151 LKEDAYLDDLSIDC
+151 LKEVAYLDDLSIDC
-165 FRQNTKPEGVS
+165 FRQNKKPEDVA

-187 SALDSIHEFRARAL
+187 SALDSIIEFRDRAL
-201 SQEVITSDLK
+201 SREVITSDLK
-211 TYFKAAVT
+211 TYFKGSVT
-219 IDGAQVP
+219 VDGRKLP

-273 MEWFGHKIFEKEDV
+273 MEWFGHKLFEKEDI

-347 QGFKKFPY
+347 RGFKKFPY
-355 LESAEI
+355 LEAAEI

-367 RTRKNPVL
+367 RTRKNPIL
-375 RNQFILAQSH
+375 LNQFILAQSH

-400 DIDKMARFI
+400 DLDKMARFI

-438 PVAYDCFSG
+438 PIAYDCFSG
-447 QPSIHYELLGMATRW
+447 QPSIHYELLGMAPRW

-475 LNQEFNKLYV
+475 LNQEFNQLYI
-485 KYLKRFSSK
+485 KYLKRFSSEE
-494 DYMEASFLDLEKEI
+494 YMKASFLALENEI
-508 RYYEDLLKHE
+508 RYYEALLKHE
-518 YPLYSLNKDYFLL
+518 YPLYFLDKDYFLL
-531 NQYNVREKINI
+531 NQYNVKEKVKK
-542 YENQPKVNR
+542 YVNQPKINR
-551 NISKKQRYINTAQ
+551 KISKKERYVGTSQ

-574 VYTIEADSL
+574 VYTIESDSL
-583 SGIFQFENYLLSP
+583 SGTFQFENYLLSP

-601 YSTKSNKNMIF
+601 YSTKANKNLIF
-612 PFEKEIELAAFVG
+612 PFVQKIELDAFLD
-625 DADKKTQGFSFKPRR
+625 DAYKKTQGFSFKPRR
-640 VYYKIHFTGDSLHSV
+640 VYYKTRFTGDSLHST
-655 KVSPFPPVVSKSIMN
+655 KVSPFPPVEYKSIMDFASSQFVSN
-670 FETSE
+670 N
-675 ISKAFYHDADE
+675 DE
-686 VRFKANGIYNFN
+686 VRFNANEIYNFN
-698 KTVYIPS
+698 ETLYIPM
-705 NKKLVVEEGVKL
+705 NKKLVIEEGVRIG
-717 KLSNGARFVCYG
+717 LSNGARFVCYG
-729 PVEMLGREDN
+729 PVEMIGVEEN
-739 PIRIDG
+739 PIRIEG
-745 IGVKGGGVVLFP
+745 IGASGGGLVLFP

-762 EMTHVICNNLTDA
+762 EMNHVICTNLTDA
-775 NTNTWTL
+775 NTKTWTL
-782 TGGIT
+782 TGGVT
-787 IYEGQVS
+787 IYEGEVS
-794 LSNCSFT
+794 LRNCSFI

-820 ILIDKTYSDGFDA
+820 ILIDKTFSDGFDA
-833 DFCSGR
+833 DFCTGK
-839 LKNSVFQSTGNDC
+839 LKNSIFRATGNDC
-852 IDFSGSQIDIEAC
+852 IDFSGSEIDIEAC
-865 EIFDSGDKGI
+865 EIVDSGDKGI
-875 SGGEHSI
+875 SGGESSI
-882 LTVRNCCI
+882 LKVRNCSI
-890 NGASIGVASK
+890 NNAYIGVAAK
-900 DKSFVKVER
+900 DKSFIMLEQ
-909 TTIES
+909 TNLEN

-934 VASSTL
+934 VESSSL

-948 IERDSEIKHLE
+948 LERGSEIKHLG
-959 KINIGTKI
+959 KINNGTEM
-967 FNIDSMYQEFSKAG
+967 FNIDSMYQEFNKVG
-981 V
+981 L

>member
-1 MRLTT
+1 MKLTIAVY
-6 FCVLV
+6 FLLV
-11 SILFFSC
+11 I
-18 RENQIQDNNFHL
+18 
-30 LCSGE
+30 LCSCKTETKLDQHLHVECGGE
-35 TISGNKFQEG
+35 NISGNQFQEG
-45 NQYLFNA
+45 NQYLFNI
-52 KCRTDDYSRTGDY
+52 KCRTELYSRSGSY

-70 KDQQFGPSL
+70 DAQQFGPSL
-79 RIDSIKQGDVIYAS
+79 RIDSVKQGDVIYAS

-98 GSASAK
+98 GSASAQ
-104 LVIASKDEA
+104 LVIASKDEV

-125 VEWKLVKS
+125 VEWELVKS

-151 LKEDAYLDDLSIDC
+151 LKEVAYLDDLSIDC
-165 FRQNTKPEGVS
+165 FRQNKKPEDVA

-187 SALDSIHEFRARAL
+187 SALDSIIEFRDRAL
-201 SQEVITSDLK
+201 SREVITSDLK
-211 TYFKAAVT
+211 TYFKGSVT
-219 IDGAQVP
+219 VDGRKLP

-273 MEWFGHKIFEKEDV
+273 MEWFGHKLFEKEDI

-347 QGFKKFPY
+347 RGFKKFPY
-355 LESAEI
+355 LEAAEI

-367 RTRKNPVL
+367 RTRKNPIL
-375 RNQFILAQSH
+375 LNQFILAQSH

-400 DIDKMARFI
+400 DLDKMARFI

-438 PVAYDCFSG
+438 PIAYDCFSG
-447 QPSIHYELLGMATRW
+447 QPSIHYELLGMAPRW

-475 LNQEFNKLYV
+475 LNQEFNQLYI
-485 KYLKRFSSK
+485 KYLKRFSSEE
-494 DYMEASFLDLEKEI
+494 YMKASFLALENEI
-508 RYYEDLLKHE
+508 RYYEALLKHE
-518 YPLYSLNKDYFLL
+518 YPLYFLDKDYFLL
-531 NQYNVREKINI
+531 NQYNVKEKVKK
-542 YENQPKVNR
+542 YVNQPKINR
-551 NISKKQRYINTAQ
+551 KISKKERYVGTSQ

-574 VYTIEADSL
+574 VYTIESDSL
-583 SGIFQFENYLLSP
+583 SGTFQFENYLLSP

-601 YSTKSNKNMIF
+601 YSTKANKNLIF
-612 PFEKEIELAAFVG
+612 PFVQKIELDAFLD
-625 DADKKTQGFSFKPRR
+625 DAYKKTQGFSFKPRR
-640 VYYKIHFTGDSLHSV
+640 VYYKTRFTGDSLHST
-655 KVSPFPPVVSKSIMN
+655 KVSPFPPVEYKSIMDFASSQFVSN
-670 FETSE
+670 N
-675 ISKAFYHDADE
+675 DE
-686 VRFKANGIYNFN
+686 VRFNANEIYNFN
-698 KTVYIPS
+698 ETLYIPM
-705 NKKLVVEEGVKL
+705 NKKLVIEEGVRIG
-717 KLSNGARFVCYG
+717 LSNGARFVCYG
-729 PVEMLGREDN
+729 PVEMIGVEEN
-739 PIRIDG
+739 PIRIEG
-745 IGVKGGGVVLFP
+745 IGASGGGLVLFP

-762 EMTHVICNNLTDA
+762 EMNHVICTNLTDA
-775 NTNTWTL
+775 NTKTWIL
-782 TGGIT
+782 TGGVT
-787 IYEGQVS
+787 IYEGEVS
-794 LSNCSFT
+794 LRNCSFI

-820 ILIDKTYSDGFDA
+820 ILIDKTFSDGFDA
-833 DFCSGR
+833 DFCTGK
-839 LKNSVFQSTGNDC
+839 LKNSIFRATGNDC
-852 IDFSGSQIDIEAC
+852 IDFSGSEIDIEAC

-875 SGGEHSI
+875 SGGESSI
-882 LTVRNCCI
+882 LKVRNCSI
-890 NGASIGVASK
+890 NNAYIGVAAK
-900 DKSFVKVER
+900 DKSFIMLEQ
-909 TTIES
+909 TNLEN

-934 VASSTL
+934 VESSSL

-948 IERDSEIKHLE
+948 LERGSEIKHLG
-959 KINIGTKI
+959 KINNGTEM
-967 FNIDSMYQEFSKAG
+967 FNIDSMYQEFNKVG
-981 V
+981 L

>member
-6 FCVLV
+6 FCLLL
-11 SILFFSC
+11 STLFVACVEDPIPES
-18 RENQIQDNNFHL
+18 NLHVT
-30 LCSGE
+30 CSGE
-35 TISGNKFQEG
+35 NISGNQFQEG
-45 NQYLFNA
+45 NQYLFNI
-52 KCRTDDYSRTGDY
+52 KCRTDLYSRSGSY

-70 KDQQFGPSL
+70 DAQQFGPSL
-79 RIDSIKQGDVIYAS
+79 RIDSVKQGDVIYAS

-98 GSASAK
+98 GSASAQ
-104 LVIASKDEA
+104 LVIASKDEV

-125 VEWKLVKS
+125 VEWELVKL

-151 LKEDAYLDDLSIDC
+151 LKEVAYLDDLSIDC
-165 FRQNTKPEGVS
+165 FRQNKKPENVA

-187 SALDSIHEFRARAL
+187 SALDSIIEFRDRAL
-201 SQEVITSDLK
+201 SREVITSDLK
-211 TYFKAAVT
+211 TYFKGSVT
-219 IDGAQVP
+219 VDGLQVP

-273 MEWFGHKIFEKEDV
+273 MEWFGHKLFEKEDI

-347 QGFKKFPY
+347 RGFKKFPY

-375 RNQFILAQSH
+375 LNQFLLAQSH

-400 DIDKMARFI
+400 DLDKMARFI

-447 QPSIHYELLGMATRW
+447 QPSIHYELLGMAPRW
-462 REEDDFSSFDALF
+462 REENDFTSFDALF
-475 LNQEFNKLYV
+475 LNQEFNSLYI
-485 KYLKRFSSK
+485 KYLNEFSAEG
-494 DYMEASFLDLEKEI
+494 YMRASFLALENEI
-508 RYYEDLLKHE
+508 RYYEALLKHE
-518 YPLYSLNKDYFLL
+518 YPLYFLDKDYFLL
-531 NQYNVREKINI
+531 NQVNVKEKVKKYESLPKNVRKIH
-542 YENQPKVNR
+542 
-551 NISKKQRYINTAQ
+551 KKELYRETVQ
-564 NVVFDEVALK
+564 NVVFDEVALN
-574 VYTIEADSL
+574 VYTVVSDSL

-596 IEIIG
+596 IEVVG
-601 YSTKSNKNMIF
+601 YSTKANKNLVF
-612 PFEKEIELAAFVG
+612 PL
-625 DADKKTQGFSFKPRR
+625 DKKISLGAYVNEAAKKEVPFSFRPRKI
-640 VYYKIHFTGDSLHSV
+640 YYKTQITGDSLLSV
-655 KVSPFPPVVSKSIMN
+655 KVSPFPPVTYKSIMD
-670 FETSE
+670 FKS
-675 ISKAFYHDADE
+675 SKFGSNDDE
-686 VRFKANGIYNFN
+686 VRFKANEVHTFTE
-698 KTVYIPS
+698 TVFIPRD
-705 NKKLVVEEGVKL
+705 KHLIIEEGVRISL
-717 KLSNGARFVCYG
+717 DNGARFVCYG
-729 PVEMLGREDN
+729 PVEMLGVKAN
-739 PIRIDG
+739 PIRING
-745 IGVKGGGVVLFP
+745 IGAKGGGLVLFP

-762 EMTHVICNNLTDA
+762 QMNHVICTNLTDA
-775 NTNTWTL
+775 NTKTWTL
-782 TGGIT
+782 TGGVT

-794 LSNCSFT
+794 LKNCSFI

-820 ILIDKTYSDGFDA
+820 ILVDKTYSDGFDA
-833 DFCSGR
+833 DFCKGTLR
-839 LKNSVFQSTGNDC
+839 NSIFRATGNDC
-852 IDFSGSQIDIEAC
+852 IDFSGSEIDIESC
-865 EIFDSGDKGI
+865 QIVDSGDKGI

-882 LTVRNCCI
+882 LKVRNCTI
-890 NGASIGVASK
+890 NRASIGIASK
-900 DKSFVKVER
+900 DKSSVKVQG
-909 TTIES
+909 TLIES

-922 RKKAEFGPAKID
+922 RKKAEFGPAKIN
-934 VASSTL
+934 VESSIL

-948 IERDSEIKHLE
+948 LEKASEIKHLGR
-959 KINIGTKI
+959 INIGTEM
-967 FNIDSMYQEFSKAG
+967 FNIDSMYQELSKAG
-981 V
+981 L

>member
-1 MRLTT
+1 MKLTIAVY
-6 FCVLV
+6 FLLV
-11 SILFFSC
+11 I
-18 RENQIQDNNFHL
+18 
-30 LCSGE
+30 LCSCKTETKLDQHLHVECGGE
-35 TISGNKFQEG
+35 NISGNQFQEG
-45 NQYLFNA
+45 NQYLFNI
-52 KCRTDDYSRTGDY
+52 KCRTELYSRSGSY

-70 KDQQFGPSL
+70 DAQQFGPSL
-79 RIDSIKQGDVIYAS
+79 RIDSVKQGDVIYAS

-98 GSASAK
+98 GSASAQ
-104 LVIASKDEA
+104 LVIASKDEV

-125 VEWKLVKS
+125 VEWELVKS

-151 LKEDAYLDDLSIDC
+151 LKEVAYLDDLSIDC
-165 FRQNTKPEGVS
+165 FRQNKKPEDVA

-187 SALDSIHEFRARAL
+187 SALDSIIEFRDRAL
-201 SQEVITSDLK
+201 SREVITSDLK
-211 TYFKAAVT
+211 TYFKGSVT
-219 IDGAQVP
+219 VDGRKLP

-273 MEWFGHKIFEKEDV
+273 MEWFGHKLFEKEDI

-347 QGFKKFPY
+347 RGFKKFPY
-355 LESAEI
+355 LEAAEI

-367 RTRKNPVL
+367 RTRKNPIL
-375 RNQFILAQSH
+375 LNQFILAQSH

-400 DIDKMARFI
+400 DLDKMARFI

-438 PVAYDCFSG
+438 PIAYDCFSG
-447 QPSIHYELLGMATRW
+447 QPSIHYELLGMAPRW

-475 LNQEFNKLYV
+475 LNQEFNQLYI
-485 KYLKRFSSK
+485 KYLKRFSSEE
-494 DYMEASFLDLEKEI
+494 YMKASFLALENEI
-508 RYYEDLLKHE
+508 RYYEALLKHE
-518 YPLYSLNKDYFLL
+518 YPLYFLDKDYFLL
-531 NQYNVREKINI
+531 NQYNVKEKVKK
-542 YENQPKVNR
+542 YENQPKINR
-551 NISKKQRYINTAQ
+551 KISKKERYVGTSQ

-574 VYTIEADSL
+574 VYTIESDSL
-583 SGIFQFENYLLSP
+583 SGTFQFENYLLSP

-601 YSTKSNKNMIF
+601 YSTKANKNLIF
-612 PFEKEIELAAFVG
+612 PFVQKIELDAFLD
-625 DADKKTQGFSFKPRR
+625 DAYKKTQGFSFKPRR
-640 VYYKIHFTGDSLHSV
+640 VYYKTRFTGDSLHST
-655 KVSPFPPVVSKSIMN
+655 KVSPFPPVEYKSIMDFASSQFVSN
-670 FETSE
+670 N
-675 ISKAFYHDADE
+675 DE
-686 VRFKANGIYNFN
+686 VRFNANEIYNFN
-698 KTVYIPS
+698 ETLYIPM
-705 NKKLVVEEGVKL
+705 NKKLVIEEGVRIG
-717 KLSNGARFVCYG
+717 LSNGARFVCYG
-729 PVEMLGREDN
+729 PVEMIGVQEN
-739 PIRIDG
+739 PIRIEG
-745 IGVKGGGVVLFP
+745 IGASGGGLVLFP

-762 EMTHVICNNLTDA
+762 EMNHVICTNLTDA
-775 NTNTWTL
+775 NTKTWTL
-782 TGGIT
+782 TGGVT
-787 IYEGQVS
+787 IYEGEVS
-794 LSNCSFT
+794 LRNCSFI

-820 ILIDKTYSDGFDA
+820 ILIDKTFSDGFDA
-833 DFCSGR
+833 DFCTGK
-839 LKNSVFQSTGNDC
+839 LKNSIFRATGNDC
-852 IDFSGSQIDIEAC
+852 IDFSGSEIDIEAC
-865 EIFDSGDKGI
+865 EIVDSGDKGI
-875 SGGEHSI
+875 SGGESSI
-882 LTVRNCCI
+882 LKVRNCSI
-890 NGASIGVASK
+890 NNAYIGVAAK
-900 DKSFVKVER
+900 DKSFIMLEQ
-909 TTIES
+909 TNLEN

-934 VASSTL
+934 VESSSL

-948 IERDSEIKHLE
+948 LERGSEIKHLG
-959 KINIGTKI
+959 KINNGTEM
-967 FNIDSMYQEFSKAG
+967 FNIDSMYQEFNKVG
-981 V
+981 L

>member
-1 MRLTT
+1 MKLTIAVY
-6 FCVLV
+6 FLLV
-11 SILFFSC
+11 I
-18 RENQIQDNNFHL
+18 
-30 LCSGE
+30 LCSCKTETKLDQHLHVECGGE
-35 TISGNKFQEG
+35 NISGNQFQEG
-45 NQYLFNA
+45 NQYLFNI
-52 KCRTDDYSRTGDY
+52 KCRTELYSRSGSY

-70 KDQQFGPSL
+70 DAQQFGPSL
-79 RIDSIKQGDVIYAS
+79 RIDSVKQGDVIYAS

-98 GSASAK
+98 GSASAQ
-104 LVIASKDEA
+104 LVIASKDEV

-125 VEWKLVKS
+125 VEWELVKS

-151 LKEDAYLDDLSIDC
+151 LKEVAYLDDLSIDC
-165 FRQNTKPEGVS
+165 FRQNKKPEDVA

-187 SALDSIHEFRARAL
+187 SALDSIIEFRDRAL
-201 SQEVITSDLK
+201 SREVITSDLK
-211 TYFKAAVT
+211 TYFKGSVT
-219 IDGAQVP
+219 VDGRKLP

-273 MEWFGHKIFEKEDV
+273 MEWFGHKLFEKEDI

-347 QGFKKFPY
+347 RGFKKFPY
-355 LESAEI
+355 LEAAEI

-367 RTRKNPVL
+367 RTRKNPIL
-375 RNQFILAQSH
+375 LNQFILAQSH

-400 DIDKMARFI
+400 DLDKMARFI

-438 PVAYDCFSG
+438 PIAYDCFSG
-447 QPSIHYELLGMATRW
+447 QPSIHYELLGMAPRW

-475 LNQEFNKLYV
+475 LNQEFNQLYI
-485 KYLKRFSSK
+485 KYLKRFSSEE
-494 DYMEASFLDLEKEI
+494 YMKASFLALENEI
-508 RYYEDLLKHE
+508 RYYESLLKHE
-518 YPLYSLNKDYFLL
+518 YPLYFLDKDYFLL
-531 NQYNVREKINI
+531 NQYNVKEKVKK
-542 YENQPKVNR
+542 YENQPKINR
-551 NISKKQRYINTAQ
+551 NISKKERYVGTSQ

-574 VYTIEADSL
+574 VYTIESDSL
-583 SGIFQFENYLLSP
+583 SGTFQFENYLLSP

-601 YSTKSNKNMIF
+601 YSTKANKNLIF
-612 PFEKEIELAAFVG
+612 PFVQKIELDAFLD
-625 DADKKTQGFSFKPRR
+625 DAYKKTQGFSFKPRR
-640 VYYKIHFTGDSLHSV
+640 VYYKTRFTGDSLHST
-655 KVSPFPPVVSKSIMN
+655 KVSPFPPVEYKSIMDFASSQFVSN
-670 FETSE
+670 N
-675 ISKAFYHDADE
+675 DE
-686 VRFKANGIYNFN
+686 VRFNANEIYNFN
-698 KTVYIPS
+698 ETLYIPM
-705 NKKLVVEEGVKL
+705 NKKLVIEEGVRIG
-717 KLSNGARFVCYG
+717 LSNGARFVCYG
-729 PVEMLGREDN
+729 PVEMIGVEEN
-739 PIRIDG
+739 PIRIEG
-745 IGVKGGGVVLFP
+745 IGASGGGLVLFP

-762 EMTHVICNNLTDA
+762 EMNHVICNNLTDA
-775 NTNTWTL
+775 NTKTWIL
-782 TGGIT
+782 TGGVT
-787 IYEGQVS
+787 IYEGEVS
-794 LSNCSFT
+794 LRNCSFI

-820 ILIDKTYSDGFDA
+820 ILIDKTFSDGFDA
-833 DFCSGR
+833 DFCTGK
-839 LKNSVFQSTGNDC
+839 LKNSIFRATGNDC
-852 IDFSGSQIDIEAC
+852 IDFSGSEIDIEAC

-875 SGGEHSI
+875 SGGESSI
-882 LTVRNCCI
+882 LKVRNCSI
-890 NGASIGVASK
+890 NNAYIGVAAK
-900 DKSFVKVER
+900 DKSFIMLEQ
-909 TTIES
+909 TNLEN

-934 VASSTL
+934 VESSSL

-948 IERDSEIKHLE
+948 LERGSEIKHLG
-959 KINIGTKI
+959 KINNGTEM
-967 FNIDSMYQEFSKAG
+967 FNIDSMYQEFNKVG
-981 V
+981 L

>member
-1 MRLTT
+1 MKLTIAVY
-6 FCVLV
+6 FLLV
-11 SILFFSC
+11 I
-18 RENQIQDNNFHL
+18 
-30 LCSGE
+30 LCSCKTETKLDQHLHVECGGE
-35 TISGNKFQEG
+35 NISGNQFQEG
-45 NQYLFNA
+45 NQYLFNI
-52 KCRTDDYSRTGDY
+52 KCRTELYSRSGSY

-70 KDQQFGPSL
+70 DAQQFGPSL
-79 RIDSIKQGDVIYAS
+79 RIDSVKQGDVIYAS

-98 GSASAK
+98 GSASAQ
-104 LVIASKDEA
+104 LVIASKDEV

-125 VEWKLVKS
+125 VEWELVKS

-151 LKEDAYLDDLSIDC
+151 LKEVAYLDDLSIDC
-165 FRQNTKPEGVS
+165 FRQNKKPEDVA

-187 SALDSIHEFRARAL
+187 SALDSIIEFRDRAL
-201 SQEVITSDLK
+201 SREVITSDLK
-211 TYFKAAVT
+211 TYFKGSVT
-219 IDGAQVP
+219 VDGRKLP

-273 MEWFGHKIFEKEDV
+273 MEWFGHKLFEKEDI

-347 QGFKKFPY
+347 RGFKKFPY
-355 LESAEI
+355 LEAAEI

-367 RTRKNPVL
+367 RTRKNPIL
-375 RNQFILAQSH
+375 LNQFILAQSH

-400 DIDKMARFI
+400 DLDKMARFI

-438 PVAYDCFSG
+438 PIAYDCFSG
-447 QPSIHYELLGMATRW
+447 QPSIHYELLGMAPRW

-475 LNQEFNKLYV
+475 LNQEFNQLYI
-485 KYLKRFSSK
+485 KYLKRFSSEE
-494 DYMEASFLDLEKEI
+494 YMKASFLALENEI
-508 RYYEDLLKHE
+508 RYYEALLKHE
-518 YPLYSLNKDYFLL
+518 YPLYFLDKDYFLL
-531 NQYNVREKINI
+531 NQYNVKEKVKK
-542 YENQPKVNR
+542 YENQPKINR
-551 NISKKQRYINTAQ
+551 NISKKERYVGTSQ

-574 VYTIEADSL
+574 VYTIESDSL
-583 SGIFQFENYLLSP
+583 SGTFQFENYLLSP

-601 YSTKSNKNMIF
+601 YSTKANKNLIF
-612 PFEKEIELAAFVG
+612 PFVQKIELDAFLD
-625 DADKKTQGFSFKPRR
+625 DAYKKTQGFSFKPRR
-640 VYYKIHFTGDSLHSV
+640 VYFKTRFTGDSLHST
-655 KVSPFPPVVSKSIMN
+655 KVSPFPPVEYKSIMDFASSQFVSN
-670 FETSE
+670 N
-675 ISKAFYHDADE
+675 DE
-686 VRFKANGIYNFN
+686 VRFNANEIYNFN
-698 KTVYIPS
+698 ETLYIPM
-705 NKKLVVEEGVKL
+705 NKKLVIEEGVRIG
-717 KLSNGARFVCYG
+717 LSNGARFVCYG
-729 PVEMLGREDN
+729 PVEMIGVQEN
-739 PIRIDG
+739 PIRIEG
-745 IGVKGGGVVLFP
+745 IGASGGGLVLFP

-762 EMTHVICNNLTDA
+762 EMNHVICTNLTDA
-775 NTNTWTL
+775 NTKTWTL
-782 TGGIT
+782 TGGVT
-787 IYEGQVS
+787 IYEGEVS
-794 LSNCSFT
+794 LRNCSFI

-820 ILIDKTYSDGFDA
+820 ILIDKTFSDGFDA
-833 DFCSGR
+833 DFCTGK
-839 LKNSVFQSTGNDC
+839 LKNSIFRATGNDC
-852 IDFSGSQIDIEAC
+852 IDFSGSEIDIEAC
-865 EIFDSGDKGI
+865 EIVDSGDKGI
-875 SGGEHSI
+875 SGGESSI
-882 LTVRNCCI
+882 LKVRNCSI
-890 NGASIGVASK
+890 NNAYIGVAAK
-900 DKSFVKVER
+900 DKSFIMLEQ
-909 TTIES
+909 TNLEN

-934 VASSTL
+934 VESSSL

-948 IERDSEIKHLE
+948 LERGSEIKHLG
-959 KINIGTKI
+959 KINNGTEM
-967 FNIDSMYQEFSKAG
+967 FNIDSMYQEFNKVG
-981 V
+981 L